1 MQKIQNKSKINLDEI
16 IGDFVVRNVSAFNS
30 YLKQLW
36 NDLSNREK
44 NVKGGIDRI
53 SFGKYYDLPGLISER
68 LFSVF
73 DSRNKGYLNINDFT
87 SSMIKLFSGNYEQ
100 LLHFIFDFYDFD
112 KDHKITK
119 EDIRL
124 VLSYVPLYKKIKHN
138 EGLKFEKDN
147 FEDRL
152 ASQKELHE
160 KLDNLFKIK
169 QIINFD
175 EFKYIVQNIN
185 SDIFLYIL
193 VFLMERRPFSN
204 ETIKNLDNIKKNKAK
219 NILYKKQI
227 NNNLNGRYNINS
239 NKNNYIVLPNV
250 NSKLIVSRTISSKS
264 PSIKKNYYKLK
275 DKEEMKEKDDIEID
289 MDLLQ
294 MDAIES
300 EAESIRT
307 NGTLQKKPLRKTLKN
322 ISLMDIELNNENDI
336 NNNNNYED
344 DDGMLDYARPYDLY
358 NNHHN
363 NNNNN
368 SISKKRN
375 IIALRNNLDKENNN
389 NIFNSGNI
397 NMMNKEEELNST
409 LMTNI
414 SRINNIITEGY
425 LLKIQDNK
433 VKKIYFRLIC
443 KDLYYYK
450 SKTNKIHKGVH
461 NLSGVFIQ
469 SNGLVKLGD
478 KKFFCFTIIF
488 PTKPRKYYLP
498 SNQENEYHN
507 WVNTIRKI
515 VGYSNLG
522 EIYEIKQVLGKGK
535 FGLVKLG
542 VHRGNGRK
550 VAIKI
555 INKKLVTSID
565 VQQVKTEIDIL
576 KIAKHPNIIQL
587 YDVFENENYI
597 YIIMEYCAGGDLF
610 SYIEKR
616 GFRLP
621 ETRAAEIIHKLS
633 TAVFFLHEYGVVHR
647 DLKPEN
653 ILMTDN
659 SSTADIRLVDFGL
672 GKIIGPGEMC
682 TDPFGTFSYVAPEV
696 LKEKPYSFK
705 VDLFAIGIISY
716 LLVAGFLPF
725 DHESSEKEIARQTV
739 YEPTPFPNSIWK
751 NISVEARMFVDN
763 LLQKN
768 PDKRMGIQQVLQ
780 HKWLQKFN
788 SKESSSFKKRNDR
801 ELTGAEKFEAFST
814 LTKE

>member
-1 MQKIQNKSKINLDEI
+1 MQKKGKINLDEI
-16 IGDFVVRNVSAFNS
+16 IGDFVVKNTSAFHI

-36 NDLSNREK
+36 NDLSKREK
-44 NVKGGIDRI
+44 SSKDGIDRI
-53 SFGKYYDLPGLISER
+53 SFGKYYVLPGLISER

-73 DSRNKGYLNINDFT
+73 DSKNKGYLTVDDFT
-87 SSMIKLFSGNYEQ
+87 NSMIKLFSGDYEQ
-100 LLHFIFDFYDFD
+100 LLNFIFDFYDFD
-112 KDHKITK
+112 KDNKITK
-119 EDIRL
+119 EDIRI
-124 VLSYVPLYKKIKHN
+124 VLSYVPLYKKIKHYQ
-138 EGLKFEKDN
+138 GLKFEKDN

-160 KLDNLFKIK
+160 KLDNLFKLK
-169 QIINFD
+169 QIINFE
-175 EFKYIVQNIN
+175 EFKFIVQNIN

-204 ETIKNLDNIKKNKAK
+204 ETIKNLDNIKKNPDGNNK
-219 NILYKKQI
+219 NINKNKNIFSKKQI
-227 NNNLNGRYNINS
+227 MS
-239 NKNNYIVLPNV
+239 KNFDNFIVLPNV
-250 NSKLIVSRTISSKS
+250 NSKLIVSRTITSKS
-264 PSIKKNYYKLK
+264 PSIKKRYIEKISSNNNYNKSKNEIY
-275 DKEEMKEKDDIEID
+275 MKNNNQDNI
-289 MDLLQ
+289 DLLQ
-294 MDAIES
+294 MNA
-300 EAESIRT
+300 AESGTESIHT
-307 NGTLQKKPLRKTLKN
+307 NGTIQKKPSRKTLKN
-322 ISLMDIELNNENDI
+322 ISLMDIDQGNDKDNI
-336 NNNNNYED
+336 NNNDIEFNED
-344 DDGMLDYARPYDLY
+344 KEILDYARPYELFE
-358 NNHHN
+358 N
-363 NNNNN
+363 
-368 SISKKRN
+368 KN
-375 IIALRNNLDKENNN
+375 IED
-389 NIFNSGNI
+389 
-397 NMMNKEEELNST
+397 ELNST
-409 LMTNI
+409 QMTNI
-414 SRINNIITEGY
+414 SRTNNNILTEGY
-425 LLKIQDNK
+425 LFKIQDKK
-433 VKKIYFRLIC
+433 VKKIYFKLIC

-450 SKTNKIHKGVH
+450 SKSNKRHKGIH

-469 SNGLVKLGD
+469 SNGLVKLGN
-478 KKFFCFTIIF
+478 KQYYCFTLIF
-488 PTKPRKYYLP
+488 PTKARKYYL
-498 SNQENEYHN
+498 SDESEYYN
-507 WVNTIRKI
+507 WVNTLRKI
-515 VGYSNLG
+515 VGYSNLN
-522 EIYEIKQVLGKGK
+522 EIYEIRQVLGKGK

-542 VHRGNGRK
+542 IHRGNGRK

-555 INKKLVTSID
+555 INKKLVTAID

-659 SSTADIRLVDFGL
+659 SSNADIRLVDFGL

-725 DHESSEKEIARQTV
+725 DHETSEKEIARQTV
-739 YEPTPFPNSIWK
+739 YEPTPFPNSVWK
-751 NISVEARMFVDN
+751 NISNEARMFVDN

-768 PDKRMGIQQVLQ
+768 PDKRMGIQEVLQ
-780 HKWLQKFN
+780 HKWLQKYN
-788 SKESSSFKKRNDR
+788 SKENISFKKRNERD
-801 ELTGAEKFEAFST
+801 LSGAQKFEAFST
-814 LTKE
+814 ISKV

>member
-1 MQKIQNKSKINLDEI
+1 MQKKGKINLDEV
-16 IGDFVVRNVSAFNS
+16 IGDFVVKNTSAFKS

-36 NDLSNREK
+36 NDLSKREK
-44 NVKGGIDRI
+44 SIKNGIDRI

-73 DSRNKGYLNINDFT
+73 DLKNKGYLTVNDFT
-87 SSMIKLFSGNYEQ
+87 SSMIKLFSGDYEQ
-100 LLHFIFDFYDFD
+100 LLHFIFEFYDFD
-112 KDHKITK
+112 KDNKITK
-119 EDIRL
+119 EDIRI
-124 VLSYVPLYKKIKHN
+124 VLSYVPLYKKIKHYQ
-138 EGLKFEKDN
+138 GLKFEKDN

-160 KLDNLFKIK
+160 KLDNLFKLK
-169 QIINFD
+169 QIINFE

-204 ETIKNLDNIKKNKAK
+204 ETIKNLENIKKNSDTDERKSK
-219 NILYKKQI
+219 KIFHKKQF
-227 NNNLNGRYNINS
+227 L
-239 NKNNYIVLPNV
+239 NKNYDDNFIVLPNV
-250 NSKLIVSRTISSKS
+250 NSKLIVSRTITSKS
-264 PSIKKNYYKLK
+264 PSIKKRFIEKINSNEYYKKTK
-275 DKEEMKEKDDIEID
+275 DTYIKKQEYK
-289 MDLLQ
+289 DLLA
-294 MDAIES
+294 MNSNES
-300 EAESIRT
+300 GNESIHT
-307 NGTLQKKPLRKTLKN
+307 NGTIQKKPSRKTLKN
-322 ISLMDIELNNENDI
+322 ISLMDIEQENENDI
-336 NNNNNYED
+336 KYKNED
-344 DDGMLDYARPYDLY
+344 EGILDYARPYELY
-358 NNHHN
+358 NN
-363 NNNNN
+363 
-368 SISKKRN
+368 K
-375 IIALRNNLDKENNN
+375 
-389 NIFNSGNI
+389 
-397 NMMNKEEELNST
+397 NMEDELNST
-409 LMTNI
+409 QMTNI
-414 SRINNIITEGY
+414 SKINNNILTEGY
-425 LLKIQDNK
+425 LFKIQENK
-433 VKKIYFRLIC
+433 VKKIYFKLIC

-450 SKTNKIHKGVH
+450 SKTNKRHKGIH

-478 KKFFCFTIIF
+478 KQFYCFTIIF
-488 PTKPRKYYLP
+488 PTKPRKYYLT
-498 SNQENEYHN
+498 NESEYYN

-515 VGYSNLG
+515 VGYSNLS
-522 EIYEIKQVLGKGK
+522 EIYEIRQVLGKGK

-542 VHRGNGRK
+542 IHRGSGRK

-555 INKKLVTSID
+555 INKKLVTAID

-633 TAVFFLHEYGVVHR
+633 TAVYFLHEYGVVHR

-659 SSTADIRLVDFGL
+659 SSNADIRLVDFGL

-705 VDLFAIGIISY
+705 VDLFAIGIIAY

-725 DHESSEKEIARQTV
+725 DHETSEKEIARQTV
-739 YEPTPFPNSIWK
+739 YEPTPFPISIWK
-751 NISVEARMFVDN
+751 NISNEARMFVDN

-768 PDKRMGIQQVLQ
+768 PEKRMDINEVLQ

-788 SKESSSFKKRNDR
+788 AKESISFKKRNESD
-801 ELTGAEKFEAFST
+801 LSGAQKFEAFST
-814 LTKE
+814 LSKE

>member
-1 MQKIQNKSKINLDEI
+1 MKNKGKINLDEI
-16 IGDFVVRNVSAFNS
+16 IGDYIVKNTSAFRS

-36 NDLSNREK
+36 NDLSKREK
-44 NVKGGIDRI
+44 NIKDGIDRI

-73 DSRNKGYLNINDFT
+73 DFKNKGYLTINDFT
-87 SSMIKLFSGNYEQ
+87 NSMIKLFSGNYEQ

-112 KDHKITK
+112 KDNKITK
-119 EDIRL
+119 EDIRI
-124 VLSYVPLYKKIKHN
+124 VLSYVPLYKKIKHYQ
-138 EGLKFEKDN
+138 GLKFEKDN

-160 KLDNLFKIK
+160 KLDNLFKLK
-169 QIINFD
+169 QIINFE
-175 EFKYIVQNIN
+175 EFKFIVQNIN

-204 ETIKNLDNIKKNKAK
+204 ETIKNLDNIKKNPDGNNK
-219 NILYKKQI
+219 NINKNKNIFSKKQI
-227 NNNLNGRYNINS
+227 MS
-239 NKNNYIVLPNV
+239 KNFDNFIVLPNV
-250 NSKLIVSRTISSKS
+250 NSKLIVSRTITSKS
-264 PSIKKNYYKLK
+264 PSIKKRYIEKISSNNNYNKSKNEIY
-275 DKEEMKEKDDIEID
+275 MKNNNQDNI
-289 MDLLQ
+289 DLLQ
-294 MDAIES
+294 MNA
-300 EAESIRT
+300 AESGTESIHT
-307 NGTLQKKPLRKTLKN
+307 NGTIQKKPSRKTLKN
-322 ISLMDIELNNENDI
+322 ISLMDIDQGNDKDNI
-336 NNNNNYED
+336 NNNDIEFNED
-344 DDGMLDYARPYDLY
+344 KEILDYARPYELFE
-358 NNHHN
+358 N
-363 NNNNN
+363 
-368 SISKKRN
+368 KN
-375 IIALRNNLDKENNN
+375 IED
-389 NIFNSGNI
+389 
-397 NMMNKEEELNST
+397 ELNST
-409 LMTNI
+409 QMTNI
-414 SRINNIITEGY
+414 SRTNNNVLTEGY
-425 LLKIQDNK
+425 LFKIQDKK
-433 VKKIYFRLIC
+433 VKKIYFKLIC

-450 SKTNKIHKGVH
+450 SKSNKRHKGIH

-469 SNGLVKLGD
+469 SNGLVKLGN
-478 KKFFCFTIIF
+478 KQYYCFTIIF
-488 PTKPRKYYLP
+488 PTKARKYYL
-498 SNQENEYHN
+498 SDESEYYN

-515 VGYSNLG
+515 VGYSNLN
-522 EIYEIKQVLGKGK
+522 EIYEIRQVLGKGK

-542 VHRGNGRK
+542 IHRGNGRK

-555 INKKLVTSID
+555 INKKLVTAID

-659 SSTADIRLVDFGL
+659 SSNADIRLVDFGL

-725 DHESSEKEIARQTV
+725 DHETSEKEIARQTV
-739 YEPTPFPNSIWK
+739 YEPTPFPNSVWK
-751 NISVEARMFVDN
+751 NISNEARMFVDN

-768 PDKRMGIQQVLQ
+768 PDKRMGIQEVLQ
-780 HKWLQKFN
+780 HKWLQKYN
-788 SKESSSFKKRNDR
+788 SKENISFKKRNERD
-801 ELTGAEKFEAFST
+801 LSGAQKFEAFST
-814 LTKE
+814 ISKV

>member
-1 MQKIQNKSKINLDEI
+1 MQKKGKINLDEI
-16 IGDFVVRNVSAFNS
+16 IGDFVVKNTSAFHI

-36 NDLSNREK
+36 NDLSKREK
-44 NVKGGIDRI
+44 STKDGIDRI
-53 SFGKYYDLPGLISER
+53 SFGKYYVLPGLISER

-73 DSRNKGYLNINDFT
+73 DSKNKGYLTVDDFT
-87 SSMIKLFSGNYEQ
+87 NSMIKLFSGDYEQ
-100 LLHFIFDFYDFD
+100 LLNFIFDFYDFD
-112 KDHKITK
+112 KDNKITK
-119 EDIRL
+119 EDIRI
-124 VLSYVPLYKKIKHN
+124 VLSYVPLYKKIKHYQ
-138 EGLKFEKDN
+138 GLKFEKDN

-160 KLDNLFKIK
+160 KLDNLFKLK
-169 QIINFD
+169 QIINFE
-175 EFKYIVQNIN
+175 EFKFIVQNIN

-204 ETIKNLDNIKKNKAK
+204 ETIKNLDNIKKNPDGNNK
-219 NILYKKQI
+219 NINKNKNIFSKKQI
-227 NNNLNGRYNINS
+227 MS
-239 NKNNYIVLPNV
+239 KNFDNFIVLPNV
-250 NSKLIVSRTISSKS
+250 NSKLIVSRTITSKS
-264 PSIKKNYYKLK
+264 PSIKKRYIEKISSNNNYNKSKNEIY
-275 DKEEMKEKDDIEID
+275 MKNNNQDNI
-289 MDLLQ
+289 DLLQ
-294 MDAIES
+294 MNA
-300 EAESIRT
+300 AESGTESIHT
-307 NGTLQKKPLRKTLKN
+307 NGTIQKKPSRKTLKN
-322 ISLMDIELNNENDI
+322 ISLMDIDQGNDKDNINKNDI
-336 NNNNNYED
+336 EFNED
-344 DDGMLDYARPYDLY
+344 KEILDYARPYELFE
-358 NNHHN
+358 N
-363 NNNNN
+363 
-368 SISKKRN
+368 KN
-375 IIALRNNLDKENNN
+375 IED
-389 NIFNSGNI
+389 
-397 NMMNKEEELNST
+397 ELNST
-409 LMTNI
+409 QMTNI
-414 SRINNIITEGY
+414 SRTNNNILTEGY
-425 LLKIQDNK
+425 LFKIQDKK
-433 VKKIYFRLIC
+433 VKKIYFKLIC

-450 SKTNKIHKGVH
+450 SKSNKRHKGIH

-469 SNGLVKLGD
+469 SNGLVKLGN
-478 KKFFCFTIIF
+478 KQYYCFTIIF
-488 PTKPRKYYLP
+488 PTKARKYYL
-498 SNQENEYHN
+498 SDESEYYN

-515 VGYSNLG
+515 VGYSNLN
-522 EIYEIKQVLGKGK
+522 EIYEIRQVLGKGK

-542 VHRGNGRK
+542 IHRGNGRK

-555 INKKLVTSID
+555 INKKLVTAID

-659 SSTADIRLVDFGL
+659 SSNADIRLVDFGL

-725 DHESSEKEIARQTV
+725 DHETSEKEIARQTV
-739 YEPTPFPNSIWK
+739 YEPTPFPNSVWK
-751 NISVEARMFVDN
+751 NISNEARMFVDN

-768 PDKRMGIQQVLQ
+768 PDKRMGIQEVLQ
-780 HKWLQKFN
+780 HKWLQKYN
-788 SKESSSFKKRNDR
+788 SKENISFKKRNERDWS
-801 ELTGAEKFEAFST
+801 GAQKFEAFST
-814 LTKE
+814 ISKV

>member
-1 MQKIQNKSKINLDEI
+1 MKKMGKINLDEI
-16 IGDFVVRNVSAFNS
+16 IGDFVVKNTLAFKS

-36 NDLSNREK
+36 NDLSKREK
-44 NVKGGIDRI
+44 TIKNGIDRI

-73 DSRNKGYLNINDFT
+73 DSKNKGYLTSNDFT
-87 SSMIKLFSGNYEQ
+87 SSMIKLFSGDYEQ
-100 LLHFIFDFYDFD
+100 LLHFIFNFYDFD
-112 KDHKITK
+112 KDNRITK
-119 EDIRL
+119 EDIRI
-124 VLSYVPLYKKIKHN
+124 VLSYVPLYKKINHYQ
-138 EGLKFEKDN
+138 GLKFEKDK

-160 KLDNLFKIK
+160 KLDNLFKLN
-169 QIINFD
+169 QIINF
-175 EFKYIVQNIN
+175 EEYKYIVQNIN

-204 ETIKNLDNIKKNKAK
+204 ETIKNLENIKKNNNILEHKNK
-219 NILYKKQI
+219 NIFFKKQMY
-227 NNNLNGRYNINS
+227 NNNYDD
-239 NKNNYIVLPNV
+239 NYIVLPNV
-250 NSKLIVSRTISSKS
+250 NSNLIVSRTITSKS
-264 PSIKKNYYKLK
+264 PSIKKRFIEKISSNEYYKKK
-275 DKEEMKEKDDIEID
+275 DEINIKTQEYIDILALNGID
-289 MDLLQ
+289 
-294 MDAIES
+294 S
-300 EAESIRT
+300 ENESIRT
-307 NGTLQKKPLRKTLKN
+307 NGTVQKKPSRKTLKN
-322 ISLMDIELNNENDI
+322 ISLIGMRKENENDI
-336 NNNNNYED
+336 KYLNNED
-344 DDGMLDYARPYDLY
+344 EALLDYARPYELY
-358 NNHHN
+358 SN
-363 NNNNN
+363 
-368 SISKKRN
+368 KN
-375 IIALRNNLDKENNN
+375 IEDE
-389 NIFNSGNI
+389 FN
-397 NMMNKEEELNST
+397 MT
-409 LMTNI
+409 QMTNI
-414 SRINNIITEGY
+414 SKINNNILTEGY
-425 LLKIQDNK
+425 LFKIQENK
-433 VKKIYFRLIC
+433 VKKIYFKLIC

-450 SKTNKIHKGVH
+450 SKTHKRHKGIH

-469 SNGLVKLGD
+469 SNGLVKLGN
-478 KKFFCFTIIF
+478 KQFYCFTIIF
-488 PTKPRKYYLP
+488 PTKPRKYYL
-498 SNQENEYHN
+498 SDEQEYHH

-515 VGYSNLG
+515 VGYSNLKD
-522 EIYEIKQVLGKGK
+522 IYEIRQVLGKGK

-542 VHRGNGRK
+542 IHRESGRK

-555 INKKLVTSID
+555 INKKLVTAID

-659 SSTADIRLVDFGL
+659 SSNADIRLVDFGL

-705 VDLFAIGIISY
+705 VDLFAIGIIAY

-725 DHESSEKEIARQTV
+725 DHETSEKEIARQTV
-739 YEPTPFPNSIWK
+739 YEPTPFPSSVWK
-751 NISVEARMFVDN
+751 NISNEARLFVDN

-768 PDKRMGIQQVLQ
+768 PDKRMGIQEVLQ

-788 SKESSSFKKRNDR
+788 SKEISSFKKRNESD
-801 ELTGAEKFEAFST
+801 LSGAQIFEAFST
-814 LTKE
+814 LTKA

>member
-1 MQKIQNKSKINLDEI
+1 MQKRDKINLNEI
-16 IGDFVVRNVSAFNS
+16 IGYYVVKNISAFKS

-36 NDLSNREK
+36 NDLSKREGNLK
-44 NVKGGIDRI
+44 NGIDRI

-73 DSRNKGYLNINDFT
+73 DSKNKGYLTLDDFT
-87 SSMIKLFSGNYEQ
+87 NSMIILFSGDYAQ
-100 LLHFIFDFYDFD
+100 LLNFIFDFYDFD
-112 KDHKITK
+112 KDQKITK
-119 EDIRL
+119 EDIRI
-124 VLSYVPLYKKIKHN
+124 VLSYVPLYKKIKHY

-160 KLDNLFKIK
+160 KLDDLFKLK
-169 QIINFD
+169 TIINFE
-175 EFKYIVQNIN
+175 EFKFIVQNIN

-204 ETIKNLDNIKKNKAK
+204 ETIKNLDNIKKNNNINNIININNK
-219 NILYKKQI
+219 NIFIKKQI
-227 NNNLNGRYNINS
+227 FSRKCDNL
-239 NKNNYIVLPNV
+239 IVLPNV
-250 NSKLIVSRTISSKS
+250 NSKLIVSRTISAKN
-264 PSIKKNYYKLK
+264 PSIEKIE
-275 DKEEMKEKDDIEID
+275 KELNNNNN
-289 MDLLQ
+289 DLDYFQINEL
-294 MDAIES
+294 ES
-300 EAESIRT
+300 GTETLRT
-307 NGTLQKKPLRKTLKN
+307 NGTVQKKPSRKTLKN
-322 ISLMDIELNNENDI
+322 VSLMDIDQTNENNIKYDKDEGI
-336 NNNNNYED
+336 
-344 DDGMLDYARPYDLY
+344 LDYARPYELY
-358 NNHHN
+358 YDNN
-363 NNNNN
+363 
-368 SISKKRN
+368 
-375 IIALRNNLDKENNN
+375 RNNIEEE
-389 NIFNSGNI
+389 FNSTN
-397 NMMNKEEELNST
+397 
-409 LMTNI
+409 MTNI
-414 SRINNIITEGY
+414 SRINNNILTEGY
-425 LLKIQDNK
+425 LFKIQENK
-433 VKKIYFRLIC
+433 VKKIYFKLIC

-450 SKTNKIHKGVH
+450 SKNNKRHKGMH

-478 KKFFCFTIIF
+478 KQFYCFTIIF
-488 PTKPRKYYLP
+488 PTKSRKYYL
-498 SNQENEYHN
+498 SNESEYHN

-515 VGYSNLG
+515 VGYSNLN
-522 EIYEIKQVLGKGK
+522 EIYEIRQVLGKGK

-542 VHRGNGRK
+542 IHRGNGRK

-555 INKKLVTSID
+555 INKKLVTAID

-587 YDVFENENYI
+587 YDVLENENYI

-659 SSTADIRLVDFGL
+659 SSNADIRLVDFGL

-705 VDLFAIGIISY
+705 VDLFAIGIIAY

-725 DHESSEKEIARQTV
+725 DHETSEKEIARQTV
-739 YEPTPFPNSIWK
+739 YEPTPFPTSVWK
-751 NISVEARMFVDN
+751 NISNEARAFVDN

-768 PDKRMGIQQVLQ
+768 PEKRMGIQEVLQ
-780 HKWLQKFN
+780 HKWLQKYN
-788 SKESSSFKKRNDR
+788 SKEIISFKKRNERD
-801 ELTGAEKFEAFST
+801 LSGAQKFEAFST
-814 LTKE
+814 LSKV

>member
-1 MQKIQNKSKINLDEI
+1 MQKKGKINLDEV
-16 IGDFVVRNVSAFNS
+16 IGDFVVKNTSAFKS

-36 NDLSNREK
+36 NDLSKREK
-44 NVKGGIDRI
+44 SIKNGIDRI

-73 DSRNKGYLNINDFT
+73 DLKNKGYLTVNDFT
-87 SSMIKLFSGNYEQ
+87 SSMIKLFSGDYEQ
-100 LLHFIFDFYDFD
+100 LLHFIFEFYDFD
-112 KDHKITK
+112 KDNKITK
-119 EDIRL
+119 EDIRI
-124 VLSYVPLYKKIKHN
+124 VLSYVPLYKKIKHYQ
-138 EGLKFEKDN
+138 GLKFEKDN

-160 KLDNLFKIK
+160 KLDNLFKLK
-169 QIINFD
+169 QIINFE

-204 ETIKNLDNIKKNKAK
+204 ETIKNLENIKKNSDTDERKSK
-219 NILYKKQI
+219 KIFHKKQF
-227 NNNLNGRYNINS
+227 L
-239 NKNNYIVLPNV
+239 NKNYDDNFIVLPNV
-250 NSKLIVSRTISSKS
+250 NSKLIVSRTITSKS
-264 PSIKKNYYKLK
+264 PSIKKRFIEKINSNEYYKKTK
-275 DKEEMKEKDDIEID
+275 DTYIKKQEYK
-289 MDLLQ
+289 DLLP
-294 MDAIES
+294 MNSIES
-300 EAESIRT
+300 GNESIHT
-307 NGTLQKKPLRKTLKN
+307 NGTIQKKPSRKTLKN
-322 ISLMDIELNNENDI
+322 ISLMDIEQENENDI
-336 NNNNNYED
+336 KYKNED
-344 DDGMLDYARPYDLY
+344 EGILDYARPYELY
-358 NNHHN
+358 NN
-363 NNNNN
+363 
-368 SISKKRN
+368 K
-375 IIALRNNLDKENNN
+375 
-389 NIFNSGNI
+389 
-397 NMMNKEEELNST
+397 NMEDELNST
-409 LMTNI
+409 QMTNI
-414 SRINNIITEGY
+414 SKINNNILTEGY
-425 LLKIQDNK
+425 LFKIQENK
-433 VKKIYFRLIC
+433 VKKIYFKLIC

-450 SKTNKIHKGVH
+450 SKTNKRHKGIH

-478 KKFFCFTIIF
+478 KQFYCFTIIF
-488 PTKPRKYYLP
+488 PTKPRKYYLT
-498 SNQENEYHN
+498 NESEYYN

-515 VGYSNLG
+515 VGYSNLS
-522 EIYEIKQVLGKGK
+522 EIYEIRQVLGKGK

-542 VHRGNGRK
+542 IHRGSGRK

-555 INKKLVTSID
+555 INKKLVTAID

-633 TAVFFLHEYGVVHR
+633 TAVYFLHEYGVVHR

-659 SSTADIRLVDFGL
+659 SSNADIRLVDFGL

-705 VDLFAIGIISY
+705 VDLFAIGIIAY

-725 DHESSEKEIARQTV
+725 DHETSEKEIARQTV
-739 YEPTPFPNSIWK
+739 YEPTPFPISIWK
-751 NISVEARMFVDN
+751 NISNEARMFVDN

-768 PDKRMGIQQVLQ
+768 PEKRMDIKEVLQ

-788 SKESSSFKKRNDR
+788 AKESISFKKRNESD
-801 ELTGAEKFEAFST
+801 LSGAQKFEAFST
-814 LTKE
+814 LSKE

>member
-1 MQKIQNKSKINLDEI
+1 MQKKGKINLDEV
-16 IGDFVVRNVSAFNS
+16 IGDFVVKNTSAFKS

-36 NDLSNREK
+36 NDLSKREK
-44 NVKGGIDRI
+44 SIKNGIDRI

-73 DSRNKGYLNINDFT
+73 DLKNKGYLTVNDFT
-87 SSMIKLFSGNYEQ
+87 SSMIKLFSGDYEQ
-100 LLHFIFDFYDFD
+100 LLHFIFEFYDFD
-112 KDHKITK
+112 KDNKITK
-119 EDIRL
+119 EDIRI
-124 VLSYVPLYKKIKHN
+124 VLSYVPLYKKIKHYQ
-138 EGLKFEKDN
+138 GLKFEKDN

-160 KLDNLFKIK
+160 KLDNLFKLK
-169 QIINFD
+169 QIINFE

-204 ETIKNLDNIKKNKAK
+204 ETIKNLENIKKNSDIDERKSK
-219 NILYKKQI
+219 KIFHKKQF
-227 NNNLNGRYNINS
+227 L
-239 NKNNYIVLPNV
+239 NKNYDDNFIVLPNV
-250 NSKLIVSRTISSKS
+250 NSKLIVSRTITSKS
-264 PSIKKNYYKLK
+264 PSIKKRFIEKINSNEFYKKTK
-275 DKEEMKEKDDIEID
+275 DTYIKKQEYK
-289 MDLLQ
+289 DLLA
-294 MDAIES
+294 MNSIES
-300 EAESIRT
+300 GNESIHT
-307 NGTLQKKPLRKTLKN
+307 NGTIQKKPSRKTLKN
-322 ISLMDIELNNENDI
+322 ISLMDIEQENENDI
-336 NNNNNYED
+336 KYKNED
-344 DDGMLDYARPYDLY
+344 EGILDYARPYELY
-358 NNHHN
+358 NN
-363 NNNNN
+363 
-368 SISKKRN
+368 K
-375 IIALRNNLDKENNN
+375 
-389 NIFNSGNI
+389 
-397 NMMNKEEELNST
+397 NMEDELNST
-409 LMTNI
+409 QMTNI
-414 SRINNIITEGY
+414 SKINNNILTEGY
-425 LLKIQDNK
+425 LFKIQENK
-433 VKKIYFRLIC
+433 VKKIYFKLIC

-450 SKTNKIHKGVH
+450 SKTNKRHKGIH

-478 KKFFCFTIIF
+478 KQFYCFTIIF
-488 PTKPRKYYLP
+488 PTKPRKYYLT
-498 SNQENEYHN
+498 NESEYYN

-515 VGYSNLG
+515 VGYSNLS
-522 EIYEIKQVLGKGK
+522 EIYEIRQVLGKGK

-542 VHRGNGRK
+542 IHRGSGRK

-555 INKKLVTSID
+555 INKKLVTAID

-633 TAVFFLHEYGVVHR
+633 TAVYFLHEYGVVHR

-659 SSTADIRLVDFGL
+659 SSNADIRLVDFGL

-705 VDLFAIGIISY
+705 VDLFAIGIIAY

-725 DHESSEKEIARQTV
+725 DHETSEKEIARQTV
-739 YEPTPFPNSIWK
+739 YEPTPFPISIWK
-751 NISVEARMFVDN
+751 NISNEARMFVDN

-768 PDKRMGIQQVLQ
+768 PEKRMDIKEVLQ

-788 SKESSSFKKRNDR
+788 AKESISFKKRNESD
-801 ELTGAEKFEAFST
+801 LSGAQKFEAFST
-814 LTKE
+814 LSKE

>member
-1 MQKIQNKSKINLDEI
+1 MQKRDKINLNEI
-16 IGDFVVRNVSAFNS
+16 IGYYVVKNISAFKS

-36 NDLSNREK
+36 NDLSKREGNLK
-44 NVKGGIDRI
+44 NGIDRI

-73 DSRNKGYLNINDFT
+73 DSKNKGYLTLDDFT
-87 SSMIKLFSGNYEQ
+87 NSMIILFSGDYAQ
-100 LLHFIFDFYDFD
+100 LLNFIFDFYDFD
-112 KDHKITK
+112 KDQKITK
-119 EDIRL
+119 EDIRI
-124 VLSYVPLYKKIKHN
+124 VLSYVPLYKKIKHY

-160 KLDNLFKIK
+160 KLDDLFKLK
-169 QIINFD
+169 TIINFE
-175 EFKYIVQNIN
+175 EFKFIVQNIN

-204 ETIKNLDNIKKNKAK
+204 ETIKNLDNIKKNNNINNIININNK
-219 NILYKKQI
+219 NIFIKKQI
-227 NNNLNGRYNINS
+227 FSRKCDNL
-239 NKNNYIVLPNV
+239 IVLPNV
-250 NSKLIVSRTISSKS
+250 NSKLIVSRTISAKN
-264 PSIKKNYYKLK
+264 PSIEKIE
-275 DKEEMKEKDDIEID
+275 KELNNNNN
-289 MDLLQ
+289 DLDYFQINEL
-294 MDAIES
+294 ES
-300 EAESIRT
+300 GTETLRT
-307 NGTLQKKPLRKTLKN
+307 NGTVQKKPSRKTLKN
-322 ISLMDIELNNENDI
+322 VSLMDIDQTNENNIKYDKD
-336 NNNNNYED
+336 E
-344 DDGMLDYARPYDLY
+344 GMLDYARPYELY
-358 NNHHN
+358 YDNN
-363 NNNNN
+363 
-368 SISKKRN
+368 
-375 IIALRNNLDKENNN
+375 RNNIEEE
-389 NIFNSGNI
+389 FNSTN
-397 NMMNKEEELNST
+397 
-409 LMTNI
+409 MTNI
-414 SRINNIITEGY
+414 SRINNNILTEGY
-425 LLKIQDNK
+425 LFKIQENK
-433 VKKIYFRLIC
+433 VKKIYFKLIC

-450 SKTNKIHKGVH
+450 SKNNKRHKGMH

-478 KKFFCFTIIF
+478 KQFYCFTIIF
-488 PTKPRKYYLP
+488 PTKSRKYYL
-498 SNQENEYHN
+498 SNESEYHN
-507 WVNTIRKI
+507 WVNNIRKI
-515 VGYSNLG
+515 VGYSNLN
-522 EIYEIKQVLGKGK
+522 EIYEIRQVLGKGK

-542 VHRGNGRK
+542 IHRGNGRK

-555 INKKLVTSID
+555 INKKLVTAID

-587 YDVFENENYI
+587 YDVLENENYI

-659 SSTADIRLVDFGL
+659 SPNADIRLVDFGL

-705 VDLFAIGIISY
+705 VDLFAIGIIAY

-725 DHESSEKEIARQTV
+725 DHETSEKEIARQTV
-739 YEPTPFPNSIWK
+739 YEPTPFPTSVWK
-751 NISVEARMFVDN
+751 NISNEARAFVDN

-768 PDKRMGIQQVLQ
+768 PKKRMGIQEVLQ
-780 HKWLQKFN
+780 HKWLQKYN
-788 SKESSSFKKRNDR
+788 SKEIISFKKRNERD
-801 ELTGAEKFEAFST
+801 LSGAQKFEAFST
-814 LTKE
+814 LSKV

>member
-1 MQKIQNKSKINLDEI
+1 MEKKGKINLDEI
-16 IGDFVVRNVSAFNS
+16 IGDYVVKNTSAFNS

-36 NDLSNREK
+36 KDLSNRAEG
-44 NVKGGIDRI
+44 VKDGVDRI

-73 DSRNKGYLNINDFT
+73 DSKNKGYLSIEDFT
-87 SSMIKLFSGNYEQ
+87 SSMIKLFSGDYEQ
-100 LLHFIFDFYDFD
+100 LLNFIFDFYDFD

-119 EDIRL
+119 EDIRI

-138 EGLKFEKDN
+138 QGLKFEKDN
-147 FEDRL
+147 FDDRL

-160 KLDNLFKIK
+160 KLDTLFKNK
-169 QIINFD
+169 PIINFS
-175 EFKYIVQNIN
+175 EFKYITQNIN

-204 ETIKNLDNIKKNKAK
+204 ETIKNLDNIKKNIDLGKLGLK
-219 NILYKKQI
+219 SKHE
-227 NNNLNGRYNINS
+227 
-239 NKNNYIVLPNV
+239 NYIVLPNI
-250 NSKLIVSRTISSKS
+250 NSKLSVSRTISSKS
-264 PSIKKNYYKLK
+264 PTIRKSRYIEKISNNLYKNYNKNQEIYLK
-275 DKEEMKEKDDIEID
+275 NKQE
-289 MDLLQ
+289 LLPYN
-294 MDAIES
+294 ATES
-300 EAESIRT
+300 EADSIHT
-307 NGTLQKKPLRKTLKN
+307 NGTIQKKPSRKTLKN
-322 ISLMDIELNNENDI
+322 VSLMDIETENENK
-336 NNNNNYED
+336 YAEED
-344 DDGMLDYARPYDLY
+344 EGLLDYARPYEFFD
-358 NNHHN
+358 
-363 NNNNN
+363 
-368 SISKKRN
+368 
-375 IIALRNNLDKENNN
+375 
-389 NIFNSGNI
+389 
-397 NMMNKEEELNST
+397 NKELMRLYKLENDEDKNNEDELNST
-409 LMTNI
+409 QLTNI
-414 SRINNIITEGY
+414 SKLNNDVLTEGY
-425 LLKIQDNK
+425 LFKIQDNK
-433 VKKIYFRLIC
+433 VKKIYFKLIC

-450 SKTNKIHKGVH
+450 AKNNKRHKGIH
-461 NLSGVFIQ
+461 NLSGVFIKD
-469 SNGLVKLGD
+469 NGLVKLGD
-478 KKFFCFTIIF
+478 KKFYCFTIIF
-488 PTKPRKYYLP
+488 PTKPRKYYL
-498 SNQENEYHN
+498 SDEMEYQH
-507 WVNTIRKI
+507 WVNTIRRI
-515 VGYSNLG
+515 VGYSDLS

-542 VHRGNGRK
+542 VHRGSGRK

-555 INKKLVTSID
+555 INKKLVSAID

-672 GKIIGPGEMC
+672 GKIIGPGELC
-682 TDPFGTFSYVAPEV
+682 NDPFGTFSYVAPEV
-696 LKEKPYSFK
+696 LQEKPYSFK
-705 VDLFAIGIISY
+705 VDLFAIGIIAY

-725 DHESSEKEIARQTV
+725 DHETSEKEIARQTV
-739 YEPTPFPNSIWK
+739 YEPTPFPQSIWK
-751 NISVEARMFVDN
+751 NISIEARMFVDN

-768 PDKRMGIQQVLQ
+768 PDKRMGIQEVLQ

-788 SKESSSFKKRNDR
+788 SKEMVSFKRRTDR
-801 ELTGAEKFEAFST
+801 ELSGAQKFEAFST
-814 LTKE
+814 LSKA

>member
-1 MQKIQNKSKINLDEI
+1 MQKKGKINLDEI
-16 IGDFVVRNVSAFNS
+16 IGDFVVKNTSAFHI

-36 NDLSNREK
+36 NDLSKREK
-44 NVKGGIDRI
+44 STKDGIDRI
-53 SFGKYYDLPGLISER
+53 SFGKYYVLPGLISER

-73 DSRNKGYLNINDFT
+73 DSKNKGYLTVDDFT
-87 SSMIKLFSGNYEQ
+87 NSMIKLFSGDHEQ
-100 LLHFIFDFYDFD
+100 LLNFIFDFYDFD
-112 KDHKITK
+112 KDNKITK
-119 EDIRL
+119 EDIRI
-124 VLSYVPLYKKIKHN
+124 VLSYVPLYKKIKHYQ
-138 EGLKFEKDN
+138 GLKFEKDN

-160 KLDNLFKIK
+160 KLDNLFKLK
-169 QIINFD
+169 QIINFE
-175 EFKYIVQNIN
+175 EFKFIVQNIN

-204 ETIKNLDNIKKNKAK
+204 ETIKNLDNIKKNPDGNNK
-219 NILYKKQI
+219 NINKNKNIFSKKQI
-227 NNNLNGRYNINS
+227 MS
-239 NKNNYIVLPNV
+239 KNFDNFIVLPNV
-250 NSKLIVSRTISSKS
+250 NSKLIVSRTITSKS
-264 PSIKKNYYKLK
+264 PSIKKRYIKKISSNNNYNKSKNEIY
-275 DKEEMKEKDDIEID
+275 MKNNNQDNI
-289 MDLLQ
+289 DLLQ
-294 MDAIES
+294 MNA
-300 EAESIRT
+300 AESGTESIHT
-307 NGTLQKKPLRKTLKN
+307 NGTIQKKPSRKTLKN
-322 ISLMDIELNNENDI
+322 ISLMDIDQGNDKDNI
-336 NNNNNYED
+336 NNNDIEFNED
-344 DDGMLDYARPYDLY
+344 KEILDYARPYELFE
-358 NNHHN
+358 N
-363 NNNNN
+363 
-368 SISKKRN
+368 KN
-375 IIALRNNLDKENNN
+375 IED
-389 NIFNSGNI
+389 
-397 NMMNKEEELNST
+397 ELNST
-409 LMTNI
+409 QMTNI
-414 SRINNIITEGY
+414 SRTNNNILTEGY
-425 LLKIQDNK
+425 LFKIQDKK
-433 VKKIYFRLIC
+433 VKKIYFKLIC

-450 SKTNKIHKGVH
+450 SKSNKRHKGIH

-469 SNGLVKLGD
+469 SNGLVKLGN
-478 KKFFCFTIIF
+478 KQYYCFTIIF
-488 PTKPRKYYLP
+488 PTKARKYYL
-498 SNQENEYHN
+498 SDESEYYN

-515 VGYSNLG
+515 VGYSNLN
-522 EIYEIKQVLGKGK
+522 EIYEIRQVLGKGK

-542 VHRGNGRK
+542 IHRGNGRK

-555 INKKLVTSID
+555 INKKLVTAID

-659 SSTADIRLVDFGL
+659 SSNADIRLVDFGL

-725 DHESSEKEIARQTV
+725 DHETSEKEIARQTV
-739 YEPTPFPNSIWK
+739 YEPTPFPNSVWK
-751 NISVEARMFVDN
+751 NISNEARMFVDN

-768 PDKRMGIQQVLQ
+768 PDKRMGIQEVLQ
-780 HKWLQKFN
+780 HKWLQKYN
-788 SKESSSFKKRNDR
+788 SKENISFKKRNERD
-801 ELTGAEKFEAFST
+801 LSGAQKFEAFST
-814 LTKE
+814 ISKV

>member
-1 MQKIQNKSKINLDEI
+1 MQKRDKINLNEI
-16 IGDFVVRNVSAFNS
+16 IGYYVVKNISAFKS

-36 NDLSNREK
+36 NDLSKREGNLK
-44 NVKGGIDRI
+44 NGIDRI

-73 DSRNKGYLNINDFT
+73 DSKNKGYLTLDDFT
-87 SSMIKLFSGNYEQ
+87 NSMIILFSGDYAQ
-100 LLHFIFDFYDFD
+100 LLNFIFDFYDFD
-112 KDHKITK
+112 KDQKITK
-119 EDIRL
+119 EDIRI
-124 VLSYVPLYKKIKHN
+124 VLSYVPLYKKIKHY

-160 KLDNLFKIK
+160 KLDDLFKLK
-169 QIINFD
+169 TIINFE
-175 EFKYIVQNIN
+175 EFKFIVQNIN

-204 ETIKNLDNIKKNKAK
+204 ETIKNLDNIKKNNNINNIININNK
-219 NILYKKQI
+219 NIFIKKQI
-227 NNNLNGRYNINS
+227 FSRKCDNL
-239 NKNNYIVLPNV
+239 IVLPNV
-250 NSKLIVSRTISSKS
+250 NSKLIVSRTISAKN
-264 PSIKKNYYKLK
+264 PSIEKIE
-275 DKEEMKEKDDIEID
+275 KELNNNN
-289 MDLLQ
+289 DLDYFQINEL
-294 MDAIES
+294 ES
-300 EAESIRT
+300 GTETLRT
-307 NGTLQKKPLRKTLKN
+307 NGTVQKKPSRKTLKN
-322 ISLMDIELNNENDI
+322 VSLMDIDQTNENNIKYDKD
-336 NNNNNYED
+336 E
-344 DDGMLDYARPYDLY
+344 GMLDYARPYELY
-358 NNHHN
+358 YDNN
-363 NNNNN
+363 
-368 SISKKRN
+368 
-375 IIALRNNLDKENNN
+375 RNNIEEE
-389 NIFNSGNI
+389 FNSTN
-397 NMMNKEEELNST
+397 
-409 LMTNI
+409 MTNI
-414 SRINNIITEGY
+414 SRINNNILTEGY
-425 LLKIQDNK
+425 LFKIQENK
-433 VKKIYFRLIC
+433 VKKIYFKLIC

-450 SKTNKIHKGVH
+450 SKNNKRHKGMH

-478 KKFFCFTIIF
+478 KQFYCFTIIF
-488 PTKPRKYYLP
+488 PTKSRKYYL
-498 SNQENEYHN
+498 SNESEYHN

-515 VGYSNLG
+515 VGYSNLN
-522 EIYEIKQVLGKGK
+522 EIYEIRQVLGKGK

-542 VHRGNGRK
+542 IHRGNGRK

-555 INKKLVTSID
+555 INKKLVTAID

-587 YDVFENENYI
+587 YDVLENENYI

-659 SSTADIRLVDFGL
+659 SPNADIRLVDFGL

-705 VDLFAIGIISY
+705 VDLFAIGIIAY

-725 DHESSEKEIARQTV
+725 DHETSEKEIARQTV
-739 YEPTPFPNSIWK
+739 YEPTPFPTSVWK
-751 NISVEARMFVDN
+751 NISNEARAFVDN

-768 PDKRMGIQQVLQ
+768 PEKRMGIQEVLQ
-780 HKWLQKFN
+780 HKWLQKYN
-788 SKESSSFKKRNDR
+788 SKEIISFKRRNERD
-801 ELTGAEKFEAFST
+801 LSGAQKFEAFST
-814 LTKE
+814 LSKV

>member
-1 MQKIQNKSKINLDEI
+1 MQKKGKINLDEV
-16 IGDFVVRNVSAFNS
+16 IGDFVVKNTSAFKS

-36 NDLSNREK
+36 NDLSKREK
-44 NVKGGIDRI
+44 SIKNGIDRI

-73 DSRNKGYLNINDFT
+73 DLKNKGYLTVNDFT
-87 SSMIKLFSGNYEQ
+87 SSMIKLFSGDYDQ
-100 LLHFIFDFYDFD
+100 LLHFIFEFYDFD
-112 KDHKITK
+112 KDNKITK
-119 EDIRL
+119 EDIRI
-124 VLSYVPLYKKIKHN
+124 VLSYVPLYKKIKHYQ
-138 EGLKFEKDN
+138 GLKFEKDN

-160 KLDNLFKIK
+160 KLDNLFKLK
-169 QIINFD
+169 QIINFE

-204 ETIKNLDNIKKNKAK
+204 ETIKNLENIKKNSDTDERKSK
-219 NILYKKQI
+219 KIFHKKQF
-227 NNNLNGRYNINS
+227 L
-239 NKNNYIVLPNV
+239 NKNYDDNFIVLPNV
-250 NSKLIVSRTISSKS
+250 NSKLIVSRTITSKS
-264 PSIKKNYYKLK
+264 PSIKKRFIEKINSNEYYKKTK
-275 DKEEMKEKDDIEID
+275 DTYIKKQEYK
-289 MDLLQ
+289 DLLP
-294 MDAIES
+294 MNSIES
-300 EAESIRT
+300 GNESIHT
-307 NGTLQKKPLRKTLKN
+307 NGTIQKKPSRKTLKN
-322 ISLMDIELNNENDI
+322 ISLMDIEQENENDI
-336 NNNNNYED
+336 KYKNED
-344 DDGMLDYARPYDLY
+344 EGILDYARPYELY
-358 NNHHN
+358 NN
-363 NNNNN
+363 
-368 SISKKRN
+368 K
-375 IIALRNNLDKENNN
+375 
-389 NIFNSGNI
+389 
-397 NMMNKEEELNST
+397 NMEDELNST
-409 LMTNI
+409 QMTNI
-414 SRINNIITEGY
+414 SKINNNILTEGY
-425 LLKIQDNK
+425 LFKIQENK
-433 VKKIYFRLIC
+433 VKKIYFKLIC

-450 SKTNKIHKGVH
+450 SKTNKRHKGIH

-478 KKFFCFTIIF
+478 KQFYCFTIIF
-488 PTKPRKYYLP
+488 PTKPRKYYLT
-498 SNQENEYHN
+498 NESEYYN

-515 VGYSNLG
+515 VGYSNLS
-522 EIYEIKQVLGKGK
+522 EIYEIRQVLGKGK

-542 VHRGNGRK
+542 IHRGSGRK

-555 INKKLVTSID
+555 INKKLVTAID

-633 TAVFFLHEYGVVHR
+633 TAVYFLHEYGVVHR

-659 SSTADIRLVDFGL
+659 SSNADIRLVDFGL

-705 VDLFAIGIISY
+705 VDLFAIGIIAY

-725 DHESSEKEIARQTV
+725 DHETSEKEIARQTV
-739 YEPTPFPNSIWK
+739 YEPTPFPISIWK
-751 NISVEARMFVDN
+751 NISNEARMFVDN

-768 PDKRMGIQQVLQ
+768 PEKRMDIKEVLQ

-788 SKESSSFKKRNDR
+788 AKESISFKKRNESD
-801 ELTGAEKFEAFST
+801 LSGAQKFEAFST
-814 LTKE
+814 LSKE

>member
-1 MQKIQNKSKINLDEI
+1 MQKKGKINLDEI
-16 IGDFVVRNVSAFNS
+16 IGDFLVKNTSAFHI

-36 NDLSNREK
+36 NDLSKREK
-44 NVKGGIDRI
+44 STKDGIDRI
-53 SFGKYYDLPGLISER
+53 SFGKYYVLPGLISER

-73 DSRNKGYLNINDFT
+73 DSKNKGYLTVDDFT
-87 SSMIKLFSGNYEQ
+87 NSMIKLFSGDYEQ
-100 LLHFIFDFYDFD
+100 LLNFIFDFYDFD
-112 KDHKITK
+112 KDNKITK
-119 EDIRL
+119 EDIRI
-124 VLSYVPLYKKIKHN
+124 VLSYVPLYKKIKHYQ
-138 EGLKFEKDN
+138 GLKFEKDN

-160 KLDNLFKIK
+160 KLDNLFKLK
-169 QIINFD
+169 QIINFE
-175 EFKYIVQNIN
+175 EFKFIVQNIN

-204 ETIKNLDNIKKNKAK
+204 ETIKNLDNIKKNPDGNNK
-219 NILYKKQI
+219 NINKNKNIFSKKQI
-227 NNNLNGRYNINS
+227 MS
-239 NKNNYIVLPNV
+239 KNFDNFIVLPNV
-250 NSKLIVSRTISSKS
+250 NSKLIVSRTITSKS
-264 PSIKKNYYKLK
+264 PSIKKRYIEKISSNNNYNKSKNEIY
-275 DKEEMKEKDDIEID
+275 MKNNNQDNI
-289 MDLLQ
+289 DLLQ
-294 MDAIES
+294 MNA
-300 EAESIRT
+300 AESGTESIHT
-307 NGTLQKKPLRKTLKN
+307 NGTIQKKPSRKTLKN
-322 ISLMDIELNNENDI
+322 ISLMDIDQGNDKDNI
-336 NNNNNYED
+336 NNNDIEFNED
-344 DDGMLDYARPYDLY
+344 KEILDYARPYELFE
-358 NNHHN
+358 N
-363 NNNNN
+363 
-368 SISKKRN
+368 KN
-375 IIALRNNLDKENNN
+375 IED
-389 NIFNSGNI
+389 
-397 NMMNKEEELNST
+397 ELNST
-409 LMTNI
+409 QMTNI
-414 SRINNIITEGY
+414 SRTNNNILTEGY
-425 LLKIQDNK
+425 LFKIQDKK
-433 VKKIYFRLIC
+433 VKKIYFKLIC

-450 SKTNKIHKGVH
+450 SKSNKRHKGIH

-469 SNGLVKLGD
+469 SNGLVKLGN
-478 KKFFCFTIIF
+478 KQYYCFTIIF
-488 PTKPRKYYLP
+488 PTKARKYYL
-498 SNQENEYHN
+498 SDESEYYN

-515 VGYSNLG
+515 VGYSNLN
-522 EIYEIKQVLGKGK
+522 EIYEIRQVLGKGK

-542 VHRGNGRK
+542 IHRGNGRK

-555 INKKLVTSID
+555 INKKLVTAID

-659 SSTADIRLVDFGL
+659 SSNADIRLVDFGL

-725 DHESSEKEIARQTV
+725 DHETSEKEIARQTV
-739 YEPTPFPNSIWK
+739 YEPTPFPNSVWK
-751 NISVEARMFVDN
+751 NISNEARMFVDN

-768 PDKRMGIQQVLQ
+768 PDKRMGIQEVLQ
-780 HKWLQKFN
+780 HKWLQKYN
-788 SKESSSFKKRNDR
+788 SKENISFKKRNERD
-801 ELTGAEKFEAFST
+801 LSGAQKF
-814 LTKE
+814 

>member
-1 MQKIQNKSKINLDEI
+1 MQKRDKINLNEI
-16 IGDFVVRNVSAFNS
+16 IGYYVVKNISAFKS

-36 NDLSNREK
+36 NDLSKREGNLK
-44 NVKGGIDRI
+44 NGIDRI

-73 DSRNKGYLNINDFT
+73 DSKNKGYLTLDDFT
-87 SSMIKLFSGNYEQ
+87 NSMIILFSGDYAQ
-100 LLHFIFDFYDFD
+100 LLNFIFDFYDFD
-112 KDHKITK
+112 KDQKITK
-119 EDIRL
+119 EDIRI
-124 VLSYVPLYKKIKHN
+124 VLSYVPLYKKIKHY

-160 KLDNLFKIK
+160 KLDDLFKLK
-169 QIINFD
+169 TIINFE
-175 EFKYIVQNIN
+175 EFKFIVQNIN

-204 ETIKNLDNIKKNKAK
+204 ETIKNLDNIKKNNNINNIININNK
-219 NILYKKQI
+219 NIFIKKQI
-227 NNNLNGRYNINS
+227 FSRKCDNL
-239 NKNNYIVLPNV
+239 IVLPNI
-250 NSKLIVSRTISSKS
+250 NSKLIVSRTISAKN
-264 PSIKKNYYKLK
+264 PSIEKIE
-275 DKEEMKEKDDIEID
+275 KELNNNN
-289 MDLLQ
+289 DLDYFQINEL
-294 MDAIES
+294 ES
-300 EAESIRT
+300 GTETLRT
-307 NGTLQKKPLRKTLKN
+307 NGTVQKKPSRKTLKN
-322 ISLMDIELNNENDI
+322 VSLMDIDQTNENNIKYDKD
-336 NNNNNYED
+336 E
-344 DDGMLDYARPYDLY
+344 GMLDYARPYELY
-358 NNHHN
+358 YDNN
-363 NNNNN
+363 
-368 SISKKRN
+368 
-375 IIALRNNLDKENNN
+375 RNN
-389 NIFNSGNI
+389 I
-397 NMMNKEEELNST
+397 EEEFNAT
-409 LMTNI
+409 NMTNI
-414 SRINNIITEGY
+414 SRINNNILTEGY
-425 LLKIQDNK
+425 LFKIQENK
-433 VKKIYFRLIC
+433 VKKIYFKLIC

-450 SKTNKIHKGVH
+450 SKNNKRHKGMH

-478 KKFFCFTIIF
+478 KQFYCFTIIF
-488 PTKPRKYYLP
+488 PTKSRKYYL
-498 SNQENEYHN
+498 SNESEYHN

-515 VGYSNLG
+515 VGYSNLN
-522 EIYEIKQVLGKGK
+522 EIYEIRQVLGKGK

-542 VHRGNGRK
+542 IHRGNGRK

-555 INKKLVTSID
+555 INKKLVTAID

-587 YDVFENENYI
+587 YDVLENENYI

-659 SSTADIRLVDFGL
+659 SPNADIRLVDFGL

-705 VDLFAIGIISY
+705 VDLFAIGIIAY

-725 DHESSEKEIARQTV
+725 DHETSEKEIARQTV
-739 YEPTPFPNSIWK
+739 YEPTPFPTSVWK
-751 NISVEARMFVDN
+751 NISNEARAFVDN

-768 PDKRMGIQQVLQ
+768 PEKRMGIQEVLQ
-780 HKWLQKFN
+780 HKWLQKYN
-788 SKESSSFKKRNDR
+788 SKEIISFKKRNERD
-801 ELTGAEKFEAFST
+801 LSGAQKFEAFST
-814 LTKE
+814 LSKV

>member
-1 MQKIQNKSKINLDEI
+1 MQKRDKINLNEI
-16 IGDFVVRNVSAFNS
+16 IGYYVVKNISAFKS

-36 NDLSNREK
+36 NDLSKREGNLK
-44 NVKGGIDRI
+44 NGIDRI

-73 DSRNKGYLNINDFT
+73 DSKNKGYLTLDDFT
-87 SSMIKLFSGNYEQ
+87 NSMIILFSGDYAQ
-100 LLHFIFDFYDFD
+100 LLNFIFDFYDFD
-112 KDHKITK
+112 KDQKITK
-119 EDIRL
+119 EDIRI
-124 VLSYVPLYKKIKHN
+124 VLSYVPLYKKIKHY

-160 KLDNLFKIK
+160 KLDDLFKLK
-169 QIINFD
+169 TIINFE
-175 EFKYIVQNIN
+175 EFKFIVQNIN

-204 ETIKNLDNIKKNKAK
+204 ETIKNLDNIKKNNNINNIININNK
-219 NILYKKQI
+219 NIFIKKQI
-227 NNNLNGRYNINS
+227 FSRKCDNL
-239 NKNNYIVLPNV
+239 IVLPNV
-250 NSKLIVSRTISSKS
+250 NSKLIVSRTISAKN
-264 PSIKKNYYKLK
+264 PSIEKIE
-275 DKEEMKEKDDIEID
+275 KELNNNN
-289 MDLLQ
+289 DLDYFQINEL
-294 MDAIES
+294 ES
-300 EAESIRT
+300 GTETLRT
-307 NGTLQKKPLRKTLKN
+307 NGTVQKKPSRKTLKN
-322 ISLMDIELNNENDI
+322 VSLMDIDQTNENNIKYDKD
-336 NNNNNYED
+336 E
-344 DDGMLDYARPYDLY
+344 GMLDYARPYELY
-358 NNHHN
+358 YDNN
-363 NNNNN
+363 
-368 SISKKRN
+368 
-375 IIALRNNLDKENNN
+375 RNNIEEE
-389 NIFNSGNI
+389 FNSTN
-397 NMMNKEEELNST
+397 
-409 LMTNI
+409 MTNI
-414 SRINNIITEGY
+414 SRINNNILTEGY
-425 LLKIQDNK
+425 LFKIQENK
-433 VKKIYFRLIC
+433 VKKIYFKLIC

-450 SKTNKIHKGVH
+450 SKNNKRHKGMH

-478 KKFFCFTIIF
+478 KQFYCFTIIF
-488 PTKPRKYYLP
+488 PTKSRKYYL
-498 SNQENEYHN
+498 SNESEYHN

-515 VGYSNLG
+515 VGYSNLN
-522 EIYEIKQVLGKGK
+522 EIYEIRQVLGKGK

-542 VHRGNGRK
+542 IHRGNGRK

-555 INKKLVTSID
+555 INKKLVTAID
-565 VQQVKTEIDIL
+565 VQQVKTEINIL

-587 YDVFENENYI
+587 YDVLENENYI

-659 SSTADIRLVDFGL
+659 SPNADIRLVDFGL

-705 VDLFAIGIISY
+705 VDLFAIGIIAY

-725 DHESSEKEIARQTV
+725 DHETSEKEIARQTV
-739 YEPTPFPNSIWK
+739 YEPTPFPTSVWK
-751 NISVEARMFVDN
+751 NISNEARAFVDN

-768 PDKRMGIQQVLQ
+768 PEKRMGIQEVLQ
-780 HKWLQKFN
+780 HKWLQKYN
-788 SKESSSFKKRNDR
+788 SKEIISFKKRNERD
-801 ELTGAEKFEAFST
+801 LSGAQKFEAFST
-814 LTKE
+814 LSKV

>member
-1 MQKIQNKSKINLDEI
+1 MQKKGKINLDEI
-16 IGDFVVRNVSAFNS
+16 IGDFVVKNTSAFHI

-36 NDLSNREK
+36 NDLSKREK
-44 NVKGGIDRI
+44 STKDGIDRI
-53 SFGKYYDLPGLISER
+53 SFGKYYVLPGLISER

-73 DSRNKGYLNINDFT
+73 DSKNKGYLTVNDFT
-87 SSMIKLFSGNYEQ
+87 NSMIKLFSGDYEQ
-100 LLHFIFDFYDFD
+100 LLNFIFDFYDFD
-112 KDHKITK
+112 KDNKITK
-119 EDIRL
+119 EDIRI
-124 VLSYVPLYKKIKHN
+124 VLSYVPLYKKIKHYQ
-138 EGLKFEKDN
+138 GLKFEKDN

-160 KLDNLFKIK
+160 KLDNLFKLK
-169 QIINFD
+169 QIINFE
-175 EFKYIVQNIN
+175 EFKFIVQNIN

-204 ETIKNLDNIKKNKAK
+204 ETIKNLDNIKKNPDGNNK
-219 NILYKKQI
+219 NINKNKNIFSKKQI
-227 NNNLNGRYNINS
+227 MS
-239 NKNNYIVLPNV
+239 KNFDNFIVLPNV
-250 NSKLIVSRTISSKS
+250 NSKLIVSRTITSKS
-264 PSIKKNYYKLK
+264 PSIKKRYIEKISSNNNYNKSKNEIY
-275 DKEEMKEKDDIEID
+275 MKNNNQDNI
-289 MDLLQ
+289 DLLQ
-294 MDAIES
+294 MNA
-300 EAESIRT
+300 AESGTESIHT
-307 NGTLQKKPLRKTLKN
+307 NGTIQKKPSRKTLKN
-322 ISLMDIELNNENDI
+322 ISLMDIDQGNDKDNI
-336 NNNNNYED
+336 NNNDIEFNED
-344 DDGMLDYARPYDLY
+344 KEILDYARPYELFE
-358 NNHHN
+358 N
-363 NNNNN
+363 
-368 SISKKRN
+368 KN
-375 IIALRNNLDKENNN
+375 IED
-389 NIFNSGNI
+389 
-397 NMMNKEEELNST
+397 ELNST
-409 LMTNI
+409 QMTNI
-414 SRINNIITEGY
+414 SRTNNNILTEGY
-425 LLKIQDNK
+425 LFKIQDKK
-433 VKKIYFRLIC
+433 VKKIYFKLIC

-450 SKTNKIHKGVH
+450 SKSNKRHKGIH

-469 SNGLVKLGD
+469 SNGLVKLGN
-478 KKFFCFTIIF
+478 KQYYCFSIIF
-488 PTKPRKYYLP
+488 PTKARKYYL
-498 SNQENEYHN
+498 SDESEYYN

-515 VGYSNLG
+515 VGYSNLN
-522 EIYEIKQVLGKGK
+522 EIYEIRQVLGKGK

-542 VHRGNGRK
+542 IHRGNGRK

-555 INKKLVTSID
+555 INKKLVTAID

-659 SSTADIRLVDFGL
+659 SSNADIRLVDFGL

-725 DHESSEKEIARQTV
+725 DHETSEKEIARQTV
-739 YEPTPFPNSIWK
+739 YEPTPFPNSVWK
-751 NISVEARMFVDN
+751 NISNEARMFVDN

-768 PDKRMGIQQVLQ
+768 PDKRMGIQEVLQ
-780 HKWLQKFN
+780 HKWLQKYN
-788 SKESSSFKKRNDR
+788 SKENISFKKRNERD
-801 ELTGAEKFEAFST
+801 LSGAQKFEAFST
-814 LTKE
+814 ISKV

>member
-1 MQKIQNKSKINLDEI
+1 MQKKGKINLDEI
-16 IGDFVVRNVSAFNS
+16 IGDFVVKNTSAFHI

-36 NDLSNREK
+36 NDLSKREK
-44 NVKGGIDRI
+44 STKDGIDRI
-53 SFGKYYDLPGLISER
+53 SFGKYYVLPGLISER

-73 DSRNKGYLNINDFT
+73 DSKNKGYLTVDDFT
-87 SSMIKLFSGNYEQ
+87 NSMIKLFSGDYEQ
-100 LLHFIFDFYDFD
+100 LLNFIFDFYDFD
-112 KDHKITK
+112 KDNKITK
-119 EDIRL
+119 EDIRI
-124 VLSYVPLYKKIKHN
+124 VLSYVPLYKKIKHYQ
-138 EGLKFEKDN
+138 GLKFEKDN

-160 KLDNLFKIK
+160 KLDNLFKLK
-169 QIINFD
+169 QIINFE
-175 EFKYIVQNIN
+175 EFKFIVQNIN

-204 ETIKNLDNIKKNKAK
+204 ETIKNLDNIKKNPDGNNK
-219 NILYKKQI
+219 NINKNKNIFSKKQI
-227 NNNLNGRYNINS
+227 MS
-239 NKNNYIVLPNV
+239 KNFDNFIVLPNV
-250 NSKLIVSRTISSKS
+250 NSKLIVSRTITSKS
-264 PSIKKNYYKLK
+264 PSIKKRYIEKISSNNNYNKSKNEIY
-275 DKEEMKEKDDIEID
+275 MKNNNQDNI
-289 MDLLQ
+289 DLLQ
-294 MDAIES
+294 MNA
-300 EAESIRT
+300 AESGTESIHT
-307 NGTLQKKPLRKTLKN
+307 NGTIQKKPSRKTLKN
-322 ISLMDIELNNENDI
+322 ISLMDIDQGNDKDNINKNDI
-336 NNNNNYED
+336 EFNED
-344 DDGMLDYARPYDLY
+344 KEILDYARPYELFE
-358 NNHHN
+358 N
-363 NNNNN
+363 
-368 SISKKRN
+368 KN
-375 IIALRNNLDKENNN
+375 IDD
-389 NIFNSGNI
+389 
-397 NMMNKEEELNST
+397 ELNST
-409 LMTNI
+409 QMTNI
-414 SRINNIITEGY
+414 SRTNNNILTEGY
-425 LLKIQDNK
+425 LFKIQDKK
-433 VKKIYFRLIC
+433 VKKIYFKLIC

-450 SKTNKIHKGVH
+450 SKSNKRHKGIH

-469 SNGLVKLGD
+469 SNGLVKLGN
-478 KKFFCFTIIF
+478 KQYYCFTIIF
-488 PTKPRKYYLP
+488 PTKARKYYL
-498 SNQENEYHN
+498 SDESEYYN

-515 VGYSNLG
+515 VGYSNLN
-522 EIYEIKQVLGKGK
+522 EIYEIRQVLGKGK

-542 VHRGNGRK
+542 IHRGNGRK

-555 INKKLVTSID
+555 INKKLVTAID

-659 SSTADIRLVDFGL
+659 SSNADIRLVDFGL

-725 DHESSEKEIARQTV
+725 DHETSEKEIARQTV
-739 YEPTPFPNSIWK
+739 YEPTPFPNSVWK
-751 NISVEARMFVDN
+751 NISNEARMFVDN

-768 PDKRMGIQQVLQ
+768 PDKRMGIQEVLQ
-780 HKWLQKFN
+780 HKWLQKYN
-788 SKESSSFKKRNDR
+788 SKENISFKKRNERD
-801 ELTGAEKFEAFST
+801 LSGAQKFEAFST
-814 LTKE
+814 ISKV

>member
-1 MQKIQNKSKINLDEI
+1 MQKKGKINLDEI
-16 IGDFVVRNVSAFNS
+16 IGDFVVKNTSAFHI

-36 NDLSNREK
+36 NDLSKREK
-44 NVKGGIDRI
+44 STKDGIDRI
-53 SFGKYYDLPGLISER
+53 SFGKYYVLPGLISER

-73 DSRNKGYLNINDFT
+73 DSKNKGYLTVDDFT
-87 SSMIKLFSGNYEQ
+87 NSMIKLFSGDYEQ
-100 LLHFIFDFYDFD
+100 LLNFIFDFYDFD
-112 KDHKITK
+112 KDNKITK
-119 EDIRL
+119 EDIRI
-124 VLSYVPLYKKIKHN
+124 VLSYVPLYKKIKHYQ
-138 EGLKFEKDN
+138 GLKFEKDN

-160 KLDNLFKIK
+160 KLDNLFKLK
-169 QIINFD
+169 QIINFE
-175 EFKYIVQNIN
+175 EFKFIVQNIN

-204 ETIKNLDNIKKNKAK
+204 ETIKNLDNIKKNPDGNNK
-219 NILYKKQI
+219 NINKNKNIFSKKQI
-227 NNNLNGRYNINS
+227 MS
-239 NKNNYIVLPNV
+239 KNFDNFIVLPNV
-250 NSKLIVSRTISSKS
+250 NSKLIVSRTITSKS
-264 PSIKKNYYKLK
+264 PSIKKRYIEKISSNNNYNKSKNEIY
-275 DKEEMKEKDDIEID
+275 MKNNNQDNI
-289 MDLLQ
+289 DLLQ
-294 MDAIES
+294 MNA
-300 EAESIRT
+300 AESGTESIHT
-307 NGTLQKKPLRKTLKN
+307 NGTIQKKPSRKTLKN
-322 ISLMDIELNNENDI
+322 ISLMDIDQGNDKDNI
-336 NNNNNYED
+336 NNNDIEFNED
-344 DDGMLDYARPYDLY
+344 KEILDFARPYELFE
-358 NNHHN
+358 N
-363 NNNNN
+363 
-368 SISKKRN
+368 KN
-375 IIALRNNLDKENNN
+375 IED
-389 NIFNSGNI
+389 
-397 NMMNKEEELNST
+397 ELNST
-409 LMTNI
+409 QMTNI
-414 SRINNIITEGY
+414 SRTNNNILTEGY
-425 LLKIQDNK
+425 LFKIQDKK
-433 VKKIYFRLIC
+433 VKKIYFKLIC

-450 SKTNKIHKGVH
+450 SKSNKRHKGIH

-469 SNGLVKLGD
+469 SNGLVKLGN
-478 KKFFCFTIIF
+478 KQYYCFTIIF
-488 PTKPRKYYLP
+488 PTKARKYYL
-498 SNQENEYHN
+498 SDESEYYN

-515 VGYSNLG
+515 VGYSNLN
-522 EIYEIKQVLGKGK
+522 EIYEIRQVLGKGK

-542 VHRGNGRK
+542 IHRGNGRK

-555 INKKLVTSID
+555 INKKLVTAID

-659 SSTADIRLVDFGL
+659 SSNADIRLVDFGL

-725 DHESSEKEIARQTV
+725 DHETSEKEIARQTV
-739 YEPTPFPNSIWK
+739 YEPTPFPNSVWK
-751 NISVEARMFVDN
+751 NISNEARMFVDN

-768 PDKRMGIQQVLQ
+768 PDKRMGIQEVLQ
-780 HKWLQKFN
+780 HKWLQKYN
-788 SKESSSFKKRNDR
+788 SKENISFKKRNERD
-801 ELTGAEKFEAFST
+801 LSGAQKFEAFST
-814 LTKE
+814 ISKV

>member
-1 MQKIQNKSKINLDEI
+1 MQKKGKINLDEI
-16 IGDFVVRNVSAFNS
+16 IGDFVVKNTSAFHI

-36 NDLSNREK
+36 NDLSKREK
-44 NVKGGIDRI
+44 NTKDGIDRI
-53 SFGKYYDLPGLISER
+53 SFGKYYVLPGLISER

-73 DSRNKGYLNINDFT
+73 DSKNKGYLTVDDFT
-87 SSMIKLFSGNYEQ
+87 NSMIKLFSGDYEQ
-100 LLHFIFDFYDFD
+100 LLNFIFDFYDFD
-112 KDHKITK
+112 KDNKITK
-119 EDIRL
+119 EDIRI
-124 VLSYVPLYKKIKHN
+124 VLSYVPLYKKIKHYQ
-138 EGLKFEKDN
+138 GLKFEKDN

-160 KLDNLFKIK
+160 KLDNLFKLK
-169 QIINFD
+169 QIINFE
-175 EFKYIVQNIN
+175 EFKFIVQNIN

-204 ETIKNLDNIKKNKAK
+204 ETIKNLDNIKKNPDGNNK
-219 NILYKKQI
+219 NINKNKNIFSKKQI
-227 NNNLNGRYNINS
+227 MS
-239 NKNNYIVLPNV
+239 KNFDNFIVLPNV
-250 NSKLIVSRTISSKS
+250 NSKLIVSRTITSKS
-264 PSIKKNYYKLK
+264 PSIKKRYIEKISSNNNYNKSKNEIY
-275 DKEEMKEKDDIEID
+275 MKNNNQDNI
-289 MDLLQ
+289 DLLQ
-294 MDAIES
+294 MNA
-300 EAESIRT
+300 AESGTESIHT
-307 NGTLQKKPLRKTLKN
+307 NGTIQKKPSRKTLKN
-322 ISLMDIELNNENDI
+322 ISLMDIDQGNDKDNI
-336 NNNNNYED
+336 NNNDIEFNED
-344 DDGMLDYARPYDLY
+344 KEILDYARPYELFE
-358 NNHHN
+358 N
-363 NNNNN
+363 
-368 SISKKRN
+368 KN
-375 IIALRNNLDKENNN
+375 IED
-389 NIFNSGNI
+389 
-397 NMMNKEEELNST
+397 ELNST
-409 LMTNI
+409 QMTNI
-414 SRINNIITEGY
+414 SRTNNNILTEGY
-425 LLKIQDNK
+425 LFKIQDKK
-433 VKKIYFRLIC
+433 VKKIYFKLIC

-450 SKTNKIHKGVH
+450 SKSNKRHKGIH

-469 SNGLVKLGD
+469 SNGLVKLGN
-478 KKFFCFTIIF
+478 KQYYCFSIIF
-488 PTKPRKYYLP
+488 PTKARKYYL
-498 SNQENEYHN
+498 SDESEYYN

-515 VGYSNLG
+515 VGYSNLN
-522 EIYEIKQVLGKGK
+522 EIYEIRQVLGKGK

-542 VHRGNGRK
+542 IHRGNGRK

-555 INKKLVTSID
+555 INKKLVTAID

-659 SSTADIRLVDFGL
+659 SSNADIRLVDFGL

-725 DHESSEKEIARQTV
+725 DHETSEKEIARQTV
-739 YEPTPFPNSIWK
+739 YEPTPFPNSVWK
-751 NISVEARMFVDN
+751 NISNEARMFVDN

-768 PDKRMGIQQVLQ
+768 PDKRMGIQEVLQ
-780 HKWLQKFN
+780 HKWLQKYN
-788 SKESSSFKKRNDR
+788 SKENISFKKRNERD
-801 ELTGAEKFEAFST
+801 LSGAQKFEAFST
-814 LTKE
+814 ISKV

>member
-1 MQKIQNKSKINLDEI
+1 MQKKGKINLDEI
-16 IGDFVVRNVSAFNS
+16 IGDFVVKNTSAFHI

-36 NDLSNREK
+36 NDLSKREK
-44 NVKGGIDRI
+44 STKDGIDRI
-53 SFGKYYDLPGLISER
+53 SFGKYYVLPGLISER

-73 DSRNKGYLNINDFT
+73 DSKNKGYLTVDDFT
-87 SSMIKLFSGNYEQ
+87 NSMIKLFSGDYEQ
-100 LLHFIFDFYDFD
+100 LLNFIFDFYDFD
-112 KDHKITK
+112 KDNKITK
-119 EDIRL
+119 EDIRI
-124 VLSYVPLYKKIKHN
+124 VLSYVPLYKKIKHYQ
-138 EGLKFEKDN
+138 GLKFEKDN

-160 KLDNLFKIK
+160 KLDNLFKLK
-169 QIINFD
+169 QIINFE
-175 EFKYIVQNIN
+175 EFKFIVQNIN

-204 ETIKNLDNIKKNKAK
+204 ETIKNLDNIKKNPDGNNK
-219 NILYKKQI
+219 NINKNKNIFSKKQTM
-227 NNNLNGRYNINS
+227 S
-239 NKNNYIVLPNV
+239 KNFDNFIVLPNV
-250 NSKLIVSRTISSKS
+250 NSKLIVSRTITSKS
-264 PSIKKNYYKLK
+264 PSIKKRYIEKISSNNNYNKSKNEIY
-275 DKEEMKEKDDIEID
+275 MKNNNQDNI
-289 MDLLQ
+289 DLLQ
-294 MDAIES
+294 MNA
-300 EAESIRT
+300 AESGTESIHT
-307 NGTLQKKPLRKTLKN
+307 NGTIQKKPSRKTLKN
-322 ISLMDIELNNENDI
+322 ISLMDIDQGNDKDNI
-336 NNNNNYED
+336 NNNDIEFNED
-344 DDGMLDYARPYDLY
+344 KEILDYARPYELFE
-358 NNHHN
+358 N
-363 NNNNN
+363 
-368 SISKKRN
+368 KN
-375 IIALRNNLDKENNN
+375 IDD
-389 NIFNSGNI
+389 
-397 NMMNKEEELNST
+397 ELNST
-409 LMTNI
+409 QMTNI
-414 SRINNIITEGY
+414 SRTNNNILTEGY
-425 LLKIQDNK
+425 LFKIQDKK
-433 VKKIYFRLIC
+433 VKKIYFKLIC

-450 SKTNKIHKGVH
+450 SKSNKRHKGIH

-469 SNGLVKLGD
+469 SNGLVKLGN
-478 KKFFCFTIIF
+478 KQYYCFTIIF
-488 PTKPRKYYLP
+488 PTKARKYYL
-498 SNQENEYHN
+498 SDESEYYN

-515 VGYSNLG
+515 VGYSNLN
-522 EIYEIKQVLGKGK
+522 EIYEIRQVLGKGK

-542 VHRGNGRK
+542 IHRGNGRK

-555 INKKLVTSID
+555 INKKLVTAID

-659 SSTADIRLVDFGL
+659 SSNADIRLVDFGL

-725 DHESSEKEIARQTV
+725 DHETSEKEIARQTV
-739 YEPTPFPNSIWK
+739 YEPTPFPNSVWK
-751 NISVEARMFVDN
+751 NISNEARMFVDN

-768 PDKRMGIQQVLQ
+768 PDKRMGIQEVLQ
-780 HKWLQKFN
+780 HKWLQKYN
-788 SKESSSFKKRNDR
+788 SKENISFKKRNERD
-801 ELTGAEKFEAFST
+801 LSGAQKFEAFST
-814 LTKE
+814 ISKV

>member
-1 MQKIQNKSKINLDEI
+1 MQKKGKINLDEI
-16 IGDFVVRNVSAFNS
+16 IGDFVVKNTSAFHI

-36 NDLSNREK
+36 NDLSKREK
-44 NVKGGIDRI
+44 STKDGIDRI
-53 SFGKYYDLPGLISER
+53 SFGKYYVLPGLISER

-73 DSRNKGYLNINDFT
+73 DSKNKGYLTVDDFT
-87 SSMIKLFSGNYEQ
+87 NSMIKLFSGDYEQ
-100 LLHFIFDFYDFD
+100 LLNFIFDFYDFD
-112 KDHKITK
+112 KDNKITK
-119 EDIRL
+119 EDIRI
-124 VLSYVPLYKKIKHN
+124 VLSYVPLYKKIKHYQ
-138 EGLKFEKDN
+138 GLKFEKDN

-160 KLDNLFKIK
+160 KLDNLFKLK
-169 QIINFD
+169 QIINFE
-175 EFKYIVQNIN
+175 EFKFIVQNIN

-204 ETIKNLDNIKKNKAK
+204 ETIKNLDNIKKNPDGNNK
-219 NILYKKQI
+219 NINKNKNIFSKKQMM
-227 NNNLNGRYNINS
+227 S
-239 NKNNYIVLPNV
+239 KNFDNFIVLPNV
-250 NSKLIVSRTISSKS
+250 NSKLIVSRTITSKS
-264 PSIKKNYYKLK
+264 PSIKKRYIEKISSNNNYNKSKNEIY
-275 DKEEMKEKDDIEID
+275 MKNNNQDNI
-289 MDLLQ
+289 DLLQ
-294 MDAIES
+294 MNA
-300 EAESIRT
+300 AESGTESIQT
-307 NGTLQKKPLRKTLKN
+307 NGTIQKKPSRKTLKN
-322 ISLMDIELNNENDI
+322 ISLMDIDQGNDKDNI
-336 NNNNNYED
+336 NNNDIEFNED
-344 DDGMLDYARPYDLY
+344 KEILDYARPYELFE
-358 NNHHN
+358 N
-363 NNNNN
+363 
-368 SISKKRN
+368 KN
-375 IIALRNNLDKENNN
+375 IED
-389 NIFNSGNI
+389 
-397 NMMNKEEELNST
+397 ELNST
-409 LMTNI
+409 QMTNI
-414 SRINNIITEGY
+414 SRTNNNILTEGY
-425 LLKIQDNK
+425 LFKIQDKK
-433 VKKIYFRLIC
+433 VKKIYFKLIC

-450 SKTNKIHKGVH
+450 SKSNKRHKGIH

-469 SNGLVKLGD
+469 SNGLVKLGN
-478 KKFFCFTIIF
+478 KQYYCFTIIF
-488 PTKPRKYYLP
+488 PTKARKYYL
-498 SNQENEYHN
+498 SDESEYYN

-515 VGYSNLG
+515 VGYSNLN
-522 EIYEIKQVLGKGK
+522 EIYEIRQVLGKGK

-542 VHRGNGRK
+542 IHRGNGRK

-555 INKKLVTSID
+555 INKKLVTAID

-659 SSTADIRLVDFGL
+659 SSNADIRLVDFGL

-725 DHESSEKEIARQTV
+725 DHETSEKEIARQTV
-739 YEPTPFPNSIWK
+739 YEPTPFPNSVWK
-751 NISVEARMFVDN
+751 NISNEARMFVDN

-768 PDKRMGIQQVLQ
+768 PDKRMGIQEVLQ
-780 HKWLQKFN
+780 HKWLQKYN
-788 SKESSSFKKRNDR
+788 SKENISFKKRNERD
-801 ELTGAEKFEAFST
+801 LSGAQKFEAFST
-814 LTKE
+814 ISKV

>member
-1 MQKIQNKSKINLDEI
+1 MQKRDKINLNEI
-16 IGDFVVRNVSAFNS
+16 IGYYVVKNISAFKS

-36 NDLSNREK
+36 NDLSKREGNLK
-44 NVKGGIDRI
+44 NGIDRI

-73 DSRNKGYLNINDFT
+73 DSKNKGYLTLDDFT
-87 SSMIKLFSGNYEQ
+87 NSMIILFSGDYAQ
-100 LLHFIFDFYDFD
+100 LLNFIFDFYDFD
-112 KDHKITK
+112 KDQKITK
-119 EDIRL
+119 EDIRI
-124 VLSYVPLYKKIKHN
+124 VLSYVPLYKKIKHY

-160 KLDNLFKIK
+160 KLDDLFKLK
-169 QIINFD
+169 TIINFE
-175 EFKYIVQNIN
+175 EFKFIVQNIN

-204 ETIKNLDNIKKNKAK
+204 ETIKNLDNIKKNNNINNIININNK
-219 NILYKKQI
+219 NIFIKKQI
-227 NNNLNGRYNINS
+227 FSRKCDNL
-239 NKNNYIVLPNV
+239 IVLPNV
-250 NSKLIVSRTISSKS
+250 NSKLIVSRTISAKN
-264 PSIKKNYYKLK
+264 PSIEKIE
-275 DKEEMKEKDDIEID
+275 KELNNNNN
-289 MDLLQ
+289 DLDYFQINEL
-294 MDAIES
+294 ES
-300 EAESIRT
+300 GTETLRT
-307 NGTLQKKPLRKTLKN
+307 NGTVQKKPSRKTLKN
-322 ISLMDIELNNENDI
+322 VSLMDIDQTNENNIKYDKD
-336 NNNNNYED
+336 E
-344 DDGMLDYARPYDLY
+344 GMLDYARPYELY
-358 NNHHN
+358 YDNN
-363 NNNNN
+363 
-368 SISKKRN
+368 
-375 IIALRNNLDKENNN
+375 RNNIEEE
-389 NIFNSGNI
+389 FNSTN
-397 NMMNKEEELNST
+397 
-409 LMTNI
+409 MTNI
-414 SRINNIITEGY
+414 SRINNNILTEGY
-425 LLKIQDNK
+425 LFKIQENK
-433 VKKIYFRLIC
+433 VKKIYFKLIC

-450 SKTNKIHKGVH
+450 SKNNKRHKGMH

-478 KKFFCFTIIF
+478 KQFYCFTIIF
-488 PTKPRKYYLP
+488 PTKSRKYYL
-498 SNQENEYHN
+498 SNESEYHN

-515 VGYSNLG
+515 VGYSNLN
-522 EIYEIKQVLGKGK
+522 EIYEIRQVLGKGK

-542 VHRGNGRK
+542 IHRGNGRK

-555 INKKLVTSID
+555 INKKLVTAID

-587 YDVFENENYI
+587 YDVLENENYI

-659 SSTADIRLVDFGL
+659 SPNADIRLVDFGL

-705 VDLFAIGIISY
+705 VDLFAIGIIAY

-725 DHESSEKEIARQTV
+725 DHETSEKEIARQTV
-739 YEPTPFPNSIWK
+739 YEPTPFPTSVWK
-751 NISVEARMFVDN
+751 NISNEARAFVDN

-768 PDKRMGIQQVLQ
+768 PEKRMGIQEVLQ
-780 HKWLQKFN
+780 HKWLQKYN
-788 SKESSSFKKRNDR
+788 SKEIISFKKRNERD
-801 ELTGAEKFEAFST
+801 LSGAQKFEAFST
-814 LTKE
+814 LSKV

>member
-1 MQKIQNKSKINLDEI
+1 MQKKGKINLDEI
-16 IGDFVVRNVSAFNS
+16 IGDFVVKNTSAFHI

-36 NDLSNREK
+36 NDLSKREK
-44 NVKGGIDRI
+44 STKDGIDRI
-53 SFGKYYDLPGLISER
+53 SFGKYYVLPGLISER

-73 DSRNKGYLNINDFT
+73 DSKNKGYLTVDDFT
-87 SSMIKLFSGNYEQ
+87 NSMIKLFSGDYEQ
-100 LLHFIFDFYDFD
+100 LLNFIFDFYDFD
-112 KDHKITK
+112 KDNKITK
-119 EDIRL
+119 EDIRI
-124 VLSYVPLYKKIKHN
+124 VLSYVPLYKKIKHYQ
-138 EGLKFEKDN
+138 GLKFEKDN

-160 KLDNLFKIK
+160 KLDNLFKLK
-169 QIINFD
+169 QIINFE
-175 EFKYIVQNIN
+175 EFKFIVQNIN

-204 ETIKNLDNIKKNKAK
+204 ETIQNLDNIKKNPDGNNK
-219 NILYKKQI
+219 NINKNKNIFSKKQI
-227 NNNLNGRYNINS
+227 MS
-239 NKNNYIVLPNV
+239 KNFDNFIVLPNV
-250 NSKLIVSRTISSKS
+250 NSKLIVSRTITSKS
-264 PSIKKNYYKLK
+264 PSIKKRYIEKISSNNNYNKSKNEIY
-275 DKEEMKEKDDIEID
+275 MKNNNQDNI
-289 MDLLQ
+289 DLLQ
-294 MDAIES
+294 MNA
-300 EAESIRT
+300 AESGTESIHT
-307 NGTLQKKPLRKTLKN
+307 NGTIQKKPSRKTLKN
-322 ISLMDIELNNENDI
+322 ISLMDIDQGNDKDNI
-336 NNNNNYED
+336 NNNDIEFNED
-344 DDGMLDYARPYDLY
+344 KEILDYARPYELFE
-358 NNHHN
+358 N
-363 NNNNN
+363 
-368 SISKKRN
+368 KN
-375 IIALRNNLDKENNN
+375 IED
-389 NIFNSGNI
+389 
-397 NMMNKEEELNST
+397 ELNST
-409 LMTNI
+409 QMTNI
-414 SRINNIITEGY
+414 SRTNNNILTEGY
-425 LLKIQDNK
+425 LFKIQDKK
-433 VKKIYFRLIC
+433 VKKIYFKLIC

-450 SKTNKIHKGVH
+450 SKSNKRHKGIH

-469 SNGLVKLGD
+469 SNGLVKLGN
-478 KKFFCFTIIF
+478 KQYYCFTIIF
-488 PTKPRKYYLP
+488 PTKARKYYL
-498 SNQENEYHN
+498 SDESEYYN

-515 VGYSNLG
+515 VGYSNLN
-522 EIYEIKQVLGKGK
+522 EIYEIRQVLGKGK

-542 VHRGNGRK
+542 IHRGNGRK

-555 INKKLVTSID
+555 INKKLVTAID

-659 SSTADIRLVDFGL
+659 SSNADIRLVDFGL

-725 DHESSEKEIARQTV
+725 DHETSEKEIARQTV
-739 YEPTPFPNSIWK
+739 YEPTPFPNSVWK
-751 NISVEARMFVDN
+751 NISNEARMFVDN

-768 PDKRMGIQQVLQ
+768 PDKRMGIQEVLQ
-780 HKWLQKFN
+780 HKWLQKYN
-788 SKESSSFKKRNDR
+788 SKENISFKKRNERD
-801 ELTGAEKFEAFST
+801 LSGAQKFEAFST
-814 LTKE
+814 ISKV

>member
-1 MQKIQNKSKINLDEI
+1 MQKRDKINLNEI
-16 IGDFVVRNVSAFNS
+16 IGYYVVKNISAFKS

-36 NDLSNREK
+36 NDLSKREGNLK
-44 NVKGGIDRI
+44 NGIDRI

-73 DSRNKGYLNINDFT
+73 DSKNKGYLTLDDFT
-87 SSMIKLFSGNYEQ
+87 NSMIILFSGDYAQ
-100 LLHFIFDFYDFD
+100 LLNFIFDFYDFD
-112 KDHKITK
+112 KDQKITK
-119 EDIRL
+119 EDIRI
-124 VLSYVPLYKKIKHN
+124 VLSYVPLYKKIKHY

-160 KLDNLFKIK
+160 KLDDLFKLK
-169 QIINFD
+169 TIINFE
-175 EFKYIVQNIN
+175 EFKFIVQNIN

-204 ETIKNLDNIKKNKAK
+204 ETIKNLDNIKKNNNINNIININNK
-219 NILYKKQI
+219 NIFIKKQI
-227 NNNLNGRYNINS
+227 FSRKCDNL
-239 NKNNYIVLPNV
+239 IVLPNV
-250 NSKLIVSRTISSKS
+250 NSKLIVSRTISAKN
-264 PSIKKNYYKLK
+264 PSIEKIE
-275 DKEEMKEKDDIEID
+275 KELNNNN
-289 MDLLQ
+289 DLDYFQINEL
-294 MDAIES
+294 ES
-300 EAESIRT
+300 GTETLRT
-307 NGTLQKKPLRKTLKN
+307 NGAVQKKPSRKTLKN
-322 ISLMDIELNNENDI
+322 VSLMDIDQTNENNIKYDKD
-336 NNNNNYED
+336 E
-344 DDGMLDYARPYDLY
+344 GMLDYARPYELY
-358 NNHHN
+358 YDNN
-363 NNNNN
+363 
-368 SISKKRN
+368 
-375 IIALRNNLDKENNN
+375 RNNIEEE
-389 NIFNSGNI
+389 FNSTN
-397 NMMNKEEELNST
+397 
-409 LMTNI
+409 MTNI
-414 SRINNIITEGY
+414 SRINNNILTEGY
-425 LLKIQDNK
+425 LFKIQENK
-433 VKKIYFRLIC
+433 VKKIYFKLIC

-450 SKTNKIHKGVH
+450 SKNNKRHKGMH

-478 KKFFCFTIIF
+478 KQFYCFTIIF
-488 PTKPRKYYLP
+488 PTKSRKYYL
-498 SNQENEYHN
+498 SNESEYHN

-515 VGYSNLG
+515 VGYSNLN
-522 EIYEIKQVLGKGK
+522 EIYEIRQVLGKGK

-542 VHRGNGRK
+542 IHRGNGRK

-555 INKKLVTSID
+555 INKKLVTAID

-587 YDVFENENYI
+587 YDVLENENYI

-659 SSTADIRLVDFGL
+659 SPNADIRLVDFGL

-705 VDLFAIGIISY
+705 VDLFAIGIIAY

-725 DHESSEKEIARQTV
+725 DHETSEKEIARQTV
-739 YEPTPFPNSIWK
+739 YEPTPFPTSVWK
-751 NISVEARMFVDN
+751 NISNEARAFVDN

-768 PDKRMGIQQVLQ
+768 PEKRMGIQEVLQ
-780 HKWLQKFN
+780 HKWLQKYN
-788 SKESSSFKKRNDR
+788 SKEIISFKKRNERD
-801 ELTGAEKFEAFST
+801 LSGAQKFEAFST
-814 LTKE
+814 LSKV

>member
-1 MQKIQNKSKINLDEI
+1 MQKRDKINLNEI
-16 IGDFVVRNVSAFNS
+16 IGYYVVKNISAFKS

-36 NDLSNREK
+36 NDLSKREGNLK
-44 NVKGGIDRI
+44 NGIDRI

-73 DSRNKGYLNINDFT
+73 DSKNKGYLTLNDFT
-87 SSMIKLFSGNYEQ
+87 NSMIILFSGDYAQ
-100 LLHFIFDFYDFD
+100 LLNFIFDFYDFD
-112 KDHKITK
+112 KDQKITK
-119 EDIRL
+119 EDIRI
-124 VLSYVPLYKKIKHN
+124 VLSYVPLYKKIKHY

-160 KLDNLFKIK
+160 KLDDLFKLK
-169 QIINFD
+169 TIINFE
-175 EFKYIVQNIN
+175 EFKFIVQNIN

-204 ETIKNLDNIKKNKAK
+204 ETIKNLDNIKKNNNINNIININNK
-219 NILYKKQI
+219 NIFIKKQI
-227 NNNLNGRYNINS
+227 FSRKCDNL
-239 NKNNYIVLPNV
+239 IVLPNV
-250 NSKLIVSRTISSKS
+250 NSKLIVSRTISAKN
-264 PSIKKNYYKLK
+264 PSIEKIE
-275 DKEEMKEKDDIEID
+275 KELNNNN
-289 MDLLQ
+289 DLDYFQINEL
-294 MDAIES
+294 ES
-300 EAESIRT
+300 GTETLRT
-307 NGTLQKKPLRKTLKN
+307 NGTVQKKPSRKTLKN
-322 ISLMDIELNNENDI
+322 VSLMDIDQTNENNIKYDKD
-336 NNNNNYED
+336 E
-344 DDGMLDYARPYDLY
+344 GMLDYARPYELY
-358 NNHHN
+358 YDNN
-363 NNNNN
+363 
-368 SISKKRN
+368 
-375 IIALRNNLDKENNN
+375 RNNIEEE
-389 NIFNSGNI
+389 FNSTN
-397 NMMNKEEELNST
+397 
-409 LMTNI
+409 MTNI
-414 SRINNIITEGY
+414 SRINNNILTEGY
-425 LLKIQDNK
+425 LFKIQENK
-433 VKKIYFRLIC
+433 VKKIYFKLIC

-450 SKTNKIHKGVH
+450 SKNNKRHKGMH

-478 KKFFCFTIIF
+478 KQFYCFTIIF
-488 PTKPRKYYLP
+488 PTKSRKYYL
-498 SNQENEYHN
+498 SNESEYHN

-515 VGYSNLG
+515 VGYSNLN
-522 EIYEIKQVLGKGK
+522 EIYEIRQVLGKGK

-542 VHRGNGRK
+542 IHRGNGRK

-555 INKKLVTSID
+555 INKKLVTAID

-587 YDVFENENYI
+587 YDVLENENYI

-659 SSTADIRLVDFGL
+659 SPNADIRLVDFGL

-705 VDLFAIGIISY
+705 VDLFAIGIIAY

-725 DHESSEKEIARQTV
+725 DHETSEKEIARQTV
-739 YEPTPFPNSIWK
+739 YEPTPFPTSVWK
-751 NISVEARMFVDN
+751 NISNEARAFVDN

-768 PDKRMGIQQVLQ
+768 PEKRMGIQEVLQ
-780 HKWLQKFN
+780 HKWLQKYN
-788 SKESSSFKKRNDR
+788 SKEIISFKKRNERD
-801 ELTGAEKFEAFST
+801 LSGAQKFEAFST
-814 LTKE
+814 LSKV

>member
-1 MQKIQNKSKINLDEI
+1 MQKKGKINLDEI
-16 IGDFVVRNVSAFNS
+16 IGDFVVKNTSAFHI

-36 NDLSNREK
+36 NDLSKREK
-44 NVKGGIDRI
+44 STKDGIDRI
-53 SFGKYYDLPGLISER
+53 SFGKYYVLPGLISER

-73 DSRNKGYLNINDFT
+73 DSKNKGYLTVDDFT
-87 SSMIKLFSGNYEQ
+87 NSMIKLFSGDYEQ
-100 LLHFIFDFYDFD
+100 LLNFIFDFYDFD
-112 KDHKITK
+112 KDNKITK
-119 EDIRL
+119 EDIRI
-124 VLSYVPLYKKIKHN
+124 VLSYVPLYKKIKHYQ
-138 EGLKFEKDN
+138 GLKFEKDN

-160 KLDNLFKIK
+160 KLDNLFKLK
-169 QIINFD
+169 QIINFE
-175 EFKYIVQNIN
+175 EFKFIVQNIN

-204 ETIKNLDNIKKNKAK
+204 ETIKNLDNIKKNPDGNNK
-219 NILYKKQI
+219 NINKNKNIFSKKQI
-227 NNNLNGRYNINS
+227 MS
-239 NKNNYIVLPNV
+239 KNFDNFIVLPNV
-250 NSKLIVSRTISSKS
+250 NSKLIVSRTITSKS
-264 PSIKKNYYKLK
+264 PSIKKRYIEKISSNNNYNKSKNEIY
-275 DKEEMKEKDDIEID
+275 MKNNNQDNI
-289 MDLLQ
+289 DLLQ
-294 MDAIES
+294 MNA
-300 EAESIRT
+300 AESGTESIHT
-307 NGTLQKKPLRKTLKN
+307 NGTIQKKPSRKTLKN
-322 ISLMDIELNNENDI
+322 ISLMDIDQGNDKDNI
-336 NNNNNYED
+336 NNNDIEFNED
-344 DDGMLDYARPYDLY
+344 KEILDYARPYELFE
-358 NNHHN
+358 N
-363 NNNNN
+363 
-368 SISKKRN
+368 KN
-375 IIALRNNLDKENNN
+375 IED
-389 NIFNSGNI
+389 
-397 NMMNKEEELNST
+397 ELNST
-409 LMTNI
+409 QMTNI
-414 SRINNIITEGY
+414 SRTNNNILTEGY
-425 LLKIQDNK
+425 LFKIQDKK
-433 VKKIYFRLIC
+433 VKKIYFKLIC

-450 SKTNKIHKGVH
+450 SKSNKRHKGIH

-469 SNGLVKLGD
+469 SNGLVKLGN
-478 KKFFCFTIIF
+478 KQYYCFTIIF
-488 PTKPRKYYLP
+488 PTKARKYYL
-498 SNQENEYHN
+498 SDESEYYN

-515 VGYSNLG
+515 VGYSNLN

-542 VHRGNGRK
+542 IHRGNGRK

-555 INKKLVTSID
+555 INKKLVTAID

-659 SSTADIRLVDFGL
+659 SSNADIRLVDFGL

-725 DHESSEKEIARQTV
+725 DHETSEKEIARQTV
-739 YEPTPFPNSIWK
+739 YEPTPFPNSVWK
-751 NISVEARMFVDN
+751 NISNEARMFVDN

-768 PDKRMGIQQVLQ
+768 PDKRMGIQEVLQ
-780 HKWLQKFN
+780 HKWLQKYN
-788 SKESSSFKKRNDR
+788 SKENISFKKRNERD
-801 ELTGAEKFEAFST
+801 LSGAQKFEAFST
-814 LTKE
+814 ISKV

>member
-1 MQKIQNKSKINLDEI
+1 MQRKGKINLNEI
-16 IGDFVVRNVSAFNS
+16 IGDFVVKNTTAFKS

-36 NDLSNREK
+36 YDLSKRELNIK
-44 NVKGGIDRI
+44 NGIDRI

-73 DSRNKGYLNINDFT
+73 DSKNKGFLNVNDFT
-87 SSMIKLFSGNYEQ
+87 SSMIKLFSGDYEQ

-112 KDHKITK
+112 KDNKITK
-119 EDIRL
+119 DDIRI
-124 VLSYVPLYKKIKHN
+124 VLSYVPLYKKIKHYQ
-138 EGLKFEKDN
+138 GLKFEKDN

-160 KLDNLFKIK
+160 KLDNLFKEN
-169 QIINFD
+169 QIINFE
-175 EFKYIVQNIN
+175 EFKNIVQNIN

-204 ETIKNLDNIKKNKAK
+204 ETIKNLENIKKNNNIDEPKNK
-219 NILYKKQI
+219 NIFYKKQ
-227 NNNLNGRYNINS
+227 LM
-239 NKNNYIVLPNV
+239 NKNYDDNFIVLPNV
-250 NSKLIVSRTISSKS
+250 NSKLIVSRTITSKS
-264 PSIKKNYYKLK
+264 PSIKKRYVEKINSNDYYK
-275 DKEEMKEKDDIEID
+275 MKNDIYIKNQEYI
-289 MDLLQ
+289 DLLP
-294 MDAIES
+294 MNSIES
-300 EAESIRT
+300 GNDSIHT
-307 NGTLQKKPLRKTLKN
+307 NGTVQKKPSRKTLKN
-322 ISLMDIELNNENDI
+322 ISLMDIEQDNENDI
-336 NNNNNYED
+336 NYKNNEEED
-344 DDGMLDYARPYDLY
+344 ILGYARPYELY
-358 NNHHN
+358 NNN
-363 NNNNN
+363 
-368 SISKKRN
+368 KN
-375 IIALRNNLDKENNN
+375 IDD
-389 NIFNSGNI
+389 
-397 NMMNKEEELNST
+397 ELNST
-409 LMTNI
+409 QMTNI
-414 SRINNIITEGY
+414 SKINNNILTEGY
-425 LLKIQDNK
+425 LFKIQENK
-433 VKKIYFRLIC
+433 VKKIYFKLIC

-450 SKTNKIHKGVH
+450 SKTHKRHKGIH

-469 SNGLVKLGD
+469 NNGLVKLGD
-478 KKFFCFTIIF
+478 KKFYCFTIIF
-488 PTKPRKYYLP
+488 PTKPRKYYL
-498 SNQENEYHN
+498 SNESEYYN

-515 VGYSNLG
+515 VGYSNLN
-522 EIYEIKQVLGKGK
+522 EIYEIRQVLGKGK

-542 VHRGNGRK
+542 IHRESGRK

-555 INKKLVTSID
+555 INKKLVTAID

-659 SSTADIRLVDFGL
+659 SSNADIRLVDFGL

-705 VDLFAIGIISY
+705 VDLFAIGIIAY

-725 DHESSEKEIARQTV
+725 DHETSEKEIARQTV
-739 YEPTPFPNSIWK
+739 YEPTPFPISVWK
-751 NISVEARMFVDN
+751 NISNEARMFVDN

-768 PDKRMGIQQVLQ
+768 PEKRMSIQEVLQ

-788 SKESSSFKKRNDR
+788 AKEIISFKKRNETD
-801 ELTGAEKFEAFST
+801 LSGAQKFEAFST
-814 LTKE
+814 LSKV

>member
-1 MQKIQNKSKINLDEI
+1 MQKKGKINLDEI
-16 IGDFVVRNVSAFNS
+16 IGDFVVKNTSAFHI

-36 NDLSNREK
+36 NDLSKREK
-44 NVKGGIDRI
+44 STKDGIDRI
-53 SFGKYYDLPGLISER
+53 SFGKYYVLPGLISER

-73 DSRNKGYLNINDFT
+73 DSKNKGYLTVDDFT
-87 SSMIKLFSGNYEQ
+87 NSMIKLFSGDYEQ
-100 LLHFIFDFYDFD
+100 LLNFIFDFYDFD
-112 KDHKITK
+112 KDNKITK
-119 EDIRL
+119 EDIRI
-124 VLSYVPLYKKIKHN
+124 VLSYVPLYKKIKHYQ
-138 EGLKFEKDN
+138 GLKFEKDN

-160 KLDNLFKIK
+160 KLDNLFKLK
-169 QIINFD
+169 QIINFE
-175 EFKYIVQNIN
+175 EFKFIVQNIN

-204 ETIKNLDNIKKNKAK
+204 ETIKNLDNIKKNPDGNNK
-219 NILYKKQI
+219 NINKNKNIFSKKQI
-227 NNNLNGRYNINS
+227 IS
-239 NKNNYIVLPNV
+239 KNFDNFIVLPNV
-250 NSKLIVSRTISSKS
+250 NSKLIVSRTITSKS
-264 PSIKKNYYKLK
+264 PSIKKRYIEKISSNNNYNKSKNEIY
-275 DKEEMKEKDDIEID
+275 MKNNNQDNI
-289 MDLLQ
+289 DLLQ
-294 MDAIES
+294 MNA
-300 EAESIRT
+300 AESGTESIHT
-307 NGTLQKKPLRKTLKN
+307 NGTIQKKPSRKTLKN
-322 ISLMDIELNNENDI
+322 ISLMDIDQGNDKDNI
-336 NNNNNYED
+336 NNNDIEFNED
-344 DDGMLDYARPYDLY
+344 KEILDYARPYELFE
-358 NNHHN
+358 N
-363 NNNNN
+363 
-368 SISKKRN
+368 KN
-375 IIALRNNLDKENNN
+375 IED
-389 NIFNSGNI
+389 
-397 NMMNKEEELNST
+397 ELNST
-409 LMTNI
+409 QMTNI
-414 SRINNIITEGY
+414 SRTNNNILTEGY
-425 LLKIQDNK
+425 LFKIQDKK
-433 VKKIYFRLIC
+433 VKKIYFKLIC

-450 SKTNKIHKGVH
+450 SKSNKRHKGIH

-469 SNGLVKLGD
+469 SNGLVKLGN
-478 KKFFCFTIIF
+478 KQYYCFTIIF
-488 PTKPRKYYLP
+488 PTKARKYYL
-498 SNQENEYHN
+498 SDESEYYN

-515 VGYSNLG
+515 VGYSNLN
-522 EIYEIKQVLGKGK
+522 EIYEIRQVLGKGK

-542 VHRGNGRK
+542 IHRGNGRK

-555 INKKLVTSID
+555 INKKLVTAID

-659 SSTADIRLVDFGL
+659 SSNADIRLVDFGL

-725 DHESSEKEIARQTV
+725 DHETSEKEIARQTV
-739 YEPTPFPNSIWK
+739 YEPTPFPNSVWK
-751 NISVEARMFVDN
+751 NISNEARMFVDN

-768 PDKRMGIQQVLQ
+768 PDKRMGIQEVLQ
-780 HKWLQKFN
+780 HKWLQKYN
-788 SKESSSFKKRNDR
+788 SKENISFKKRNERD
-801 ELTGAEKFEAFST
+801 LSGAQKFEAFST
-814 LTKE
+814 ISKV

>member
-1 MQKIQNKSKINLDEI
+1 MQKKGKINLDEI
-16 IGDFVVRNVSAFNS
+16 IGDFVVKNTSAFHI

-36 NDLSNREK
+36 NDLSKREK
-44 NVKGGIDRI
+44 STKDGIDRI
-53 SFGKYYDLPGLISER
+53 SFGKYYVLPGLISER

-73 DSRNKGYLNINDFT
+73 DSKNKGYLTVDDFT
-87 SSMIKLFSGNYEQ
+87 NSMIKLFSGDYEQ
-100 LLHFIFDFYDFD
+100 LLNFIFDFYDFD
-112 KDHKITK
+112 KDNKITK
-119 EDIRL
+119 EDIRI
-124 VLSYVPLYKKIKHN
+124 VLSYVPLYKKIKHYQ
-138 EGLKFEKDN
+138 GLKFEKDN

-160 KLDNLFKIK
+160 KLDNLFKLK
-169 QIINFD
+169 QIINFE
-175 EFKYIVQNIN
+175 EFKFIVQNIN

-204 ETIKNLDNIKKNKAK
+204 ETIKNLDNIKKNPDGNNK
-219 NILYKKQI
+219 NINKNKNIFSKKQI
-227 NNNLNGRYNINS
+227 MS
-239 NKNNYIVLPNV
+239 KNFDNFIVLPNV
-250 NSKLIVSRTISSKS
+250 NSKLIVSRTITSKS
-264 PSIKKNYYKLK
+264 PSIKKRYIKKISSNNNYNKSKNEIY
-275 DKEEMKEKDDIEID
+275 MKNNNQDNI
-289 MDLLQ
+289 DLLQ
-294 MDAIES
+294 MNA
-300 EAESIRT
+300 AESGTESIHT
-307 NGTLQKKPLRKTLKN
+307 NGTIQKKPSRKTLKN
-322 ISLMDIELNNENDI
+322 ISLMDIDQGNDKDNI
-336 NNNNNYED
+336 NNNDIEFNED
-344 DDGMLDYARPYDLY
+344 KEILDYARPYELFE
-358 NNHHN
+358 N
-363 NNNNN
+363 
-368 SISKKRN
+368 KN
-375 IIALRNNLDKENNN
+375 IED
-389 NIFNSGNI
+389 
-397 NMMNKEEELNST
+397 ELNST
-409 LMTNI
+409 QMTNI
-414 SRINNIITEGY
+414 SRTNNNILTEGY
-425 LLKIQDNK
+425 LFKIQDKK
-433 VKKIYFRLIC
+433 VKKIYFKLIC

-450 SKTNKIHKGVH
+450 SKSNKRHKGIH

-469 SNGLVKLGD
+469 SNGLVKLGN
-478 KKFFCFTIIF
+478 KQYYCFSIIF
-488 PTKPRKYYLP
+488 PTKARKYYL
-498 SNQENEYHN
+498 SDESEYYN

-515 VGYSNLG
+515 VGYSNLN
-522 EIYEIKQVLGKGK
+522 EIYEIRQVLGKGK

-542 VHRGNGRK
+542 IHRGNGRK

-555 INKKLVTSID
+555 INKKLVTAID

-576 KIAKHPNIIQL
+576 KIAKHTNIIQL

-659 SSTADIRLVDFGL
+659 SSNADIRLVDFGL

-725 DHESSEKEIARQTV
+725 DHETSEKEIARQTV
-739 YEPTPFPNSIWK
+739 YEPTPFPNSVWK
-751 NISVEARMFVDN
+751 NISNEARMFVDN

-768 PDKRMGIQQVLQ
+768 PDKRMGIQEVLQ
-780 HKWLQKFN
+780 HKWLQKYN
-788 SKESSSFKKRNDR
+788 SKENISFKKRNERD
-801 ELTGAEKFEAFST
+801 LSGAQKFEAFST
-814 LTKE
+814 ISKV